1 MNKAKNG
8 SKETKS
14 QINKEKDNNTSNPK
28 TITTTESSTQTEE
41 DFDNINKNYKKAF
54 IIKKK
59 PKLETIILS
68 KYIPIIFLMIISF
81 YLYKKSLKGC
91 ELEESACL
99 EAANIKKFYKYG
111 YKLLLCSSIV
121 GFILL
126 LIFYNLISICVQIP
140 FLVTYAYYFYTFQ
153 GVDLRNHGIYNSI
166 LLTITSFLFFLCYLY
181 LFKLSKFLYKHKIKN
196 FIFLLLSL
204 LFPLFFIYYFYIT
217 VECNKFYR
225 GLNGLEISQNENE
238 NGCYFPKPKFC
249 TIKLFDN
256 IFDLSKIVYI
266 IKKGIPPLPY
276 ISNYFYNKELYCIN
290 RDNSKSV
297 FYEHANRKKRLNKLG
312 LNLTFPDTSIFDFRK
327 HARVGKFHYKV
338 FNRIYDYDKRLKKY
352 NNSLNRKKRA
362 NPEVVVHFNNE
373 TDTGN
378 LTMELRQDKKLIY
391 KRRKLSAKFKVR
403 YDNILFIFIDAVSK
417 NHFRRKFP
425 LTSNLLSKYLVT
437 DINKEKDNINENSNN
452 INAYQFLKY
461 NNFRPSTQVNILPM
475 FYGKSMKSQKGT
487 SLIKYFKEKGY
498 ITGGS
503 ENICHKELFLLEQGK
518 NKDVEFESFD
528 HENFAMFCDPN
539 YNPPNNRV
547 SLFKGLFS
555 MMRRCL
561 YGKDTFD
568 WVFEFGYKFLEK
580 YKNERKFLRLGFID
594 GHEGTMEAVKYLDG
608 SLYKFLDFYIKN
620 YFTNS
625 TAIFIAS
632 DHGENMISIH
642 HLLNS
647 DEFLYERTLGTF
659 FLLLPKIYQKPKN
672 DFLFEKN
679 LEIFEDDDEEEE
691 EEEENDSGF
700 DWNKYK
706 DDDEVSFWKDI
717 SKGKRGYYLD
727 RDYYRINR
735 KESCLFSDFYKK
747 RSELKYNKKKKRD
760 KDKKEKEKENR
771 DEDNK
776 GINLSDYDYDIL
788 GGTKKELKVYQDL
801 KKFNEEYYLN
811 SKTNQMIKDDYSYDM
826 EKIILEDNEFYLPY
840 NKTAIFINQ
849 QRFITPYDI
858 HDTMVYLVSS
868 DYYWK
873 SKKGQT
879 LTEEIDGLKRNCSL
893 YLDDFDNETIN
904 EYCRCI
910 PFS

>member
-8 SKETKS
+8 SKEINNEINS
-14 QINKEKDNNTSNPK
+14 QKDNNPLLK
-28 TITTTESSTQTEE
+28 KKITTTESSTQTE
-41 DFDNINKNYKKAF
+41 DDDSIYKNYKKAY
-54 IIKKK
+54 IIRRKE
-59 PKLETIILS
+59 KLESIILS
-68 KYIPIIFLMIISF
+68 KYIPIIYLMLISF
-81 YLYKKSLKGC
+81 SLYQKSLKGC
-91 ELEESACL
+91 DFDESTCL
-99 EAANIKKFYKYG
+99 EADNIKKFYKHG
-111 YKLLLCSSIV
+111 FKLFQCSLIV

-126 LIFYNLISICVQIP
+126 LIFYNLISIYIQIP
-140 FLVTYAYYFYTFQ
+140 FIATYAYYFYTYQ
-153 GVDLRNHGIYNSI
+153 GVDLKNHGIYNSI
-166 LLTITSFLFFLCYLY
+166 LLTIVSFIIFLCYLY
-181 LFKLSKFLYKHKIKN
+181 FFKLFKFLYKHKIRQ
-196 FIFLLLSL
+196 FFLLLLSL
-204 LFPLFFIYYFYIT
+204 LSPLFIIYYSVIEI
-217 VECNKFYR
+217 ECHNFYR
-225 GLNGLEISQNENE
+225 GLNGLEISQKESENS
-238 NGCYFPKPKFC
+238 CYLPKPNFC

-256 IFDLSKIVYI
+256 IFDLSRIVYL
-266 IKKGIPPLPY
+266 IKKGIPPIPY
-276 ISNYFYNKELYCIN
+276 ISNYLYNKDLYCIN

-297 FYEHANRKKRLNKLG
+297 FYEHANRKKRLNKFG
-312 LNLTFPDTSIFDFRK
+312 FNLSFPDTSIFDFKK
-327 HARVGKFHYKV
+327 HSRVGKFHYKV
-338 FNRIYDYDKRLKKY
+338 FNRIYDYDKRIKKY

-373 TDTGN
+373 TDKGT
-378 LTMELRQDKKLIY
+378 LTMELRQDKRLIY
-391 KRRKLSAKFKVR
+391 KRRKLAAKFKVR

-425 LTSNLLSKYLVT
+425 LTSNLLSKYLMT
-437 DINKEKDNINENSNN
+437 DLNNDNKNIENN
-452 INAYQFLKY
+452 ITAFQFLKY
-461 NNFRPSTQVNILPM
+461 NNFRPSTQVNIIPM
-475 FYGKSMKSQKGT
+475 FYGESMKSQKGT

-503 ENICHKELFLLEQGK
+503 ENICHRELFLLEQDK
-518 NKDVEFESFD
+518 NKKVVFESFD

-568 WVFEFGYKFLEK
+568 WVFDFGYKFLEK

-594 GHEGTMEAVKYLDG
+594 GHEGTMEAIKYLDN
-608 SLYKFLDFYIKN
+608 SLYSFLDFYIKN

-659 FLLLPKIYQKPKN
+659 FLLLPTKYEKPKN

-679 LEIFEDDDEEEE
+679 LEVFEDDDEEEDE
-691 EEEENDSGF
+691 EEEENDGF
-700 DWNKYK
+700 NWNKYS
-706 DDDEVSFWKDI
+706 DNDEFSFWSDLA
-717 SKGKRGYYLD
+717 KGKRGYTLD
-727 RDYYRINR
+727 RDYYRINK
-735 KESCLFSDFYKK
+735 KESCLFEELYKK
-747 RSELKYNKKKKRD
+747 RSDKNNKKKK
-760 KDKKEKEKENR
+760 K
-771 DEDNK
+771 EDNK
-776 GINLSDYDYDIL
+776 KEANEENKNNDYSYDLI
-788 GGTKKELKVYQDL
+788 GGNKKGLKVYQDL
-801 KKFNEEYYLN
+801 QKFREKYYLN
-811 SKTNQMIKDDYSYDM
+811 NHKNNLIKEDYSYDI
-826 EKIILEDNEFYLPY
+826 EKIVIDDKEFYFPY

-879 LTEEIDGLKRNCSL
+879 LTDEIDGLKRNCSL

>member
-8 SKETKS
+8 SKEINNEINS
-14 QINKEKDNNTSNPK
+14 QKDNNPLLK
-28 TITTTESSTQTEE
+28 KKITTTESSTQTE
-41 DFDNINKNYKKAF
+41 DDDSIFKNYKKAY
-54 IIKKK
+54 IIRRKE
-59 PKLETIILS
+59 KLESIILS
-68 KYIPIIFLMIISF
+68 KYIPIIYLMLISF
-81 YLYKKSLKGC
+81 SLYQKSLKGC
-91 ELEESACL
+91 DFDESTCL
-99 EAANIKKFYKYG
+99 EADNIKKFYKHG
-111 YKLLLCSSIV
+111 FKLFQCSLIV

-126 LIFYNLISICVQIP
+126 LIFYNLISIFIQIP
-140 FLVTYAYYFYTFQ
+140 FIATYAYYFYTYQ
-153 GVDLRNHGIYNSI
+153 GVDLKNHGIYNSI
-166 LLTITSFLFFLCYLY
+166 LLTIVSFIIFLCYLY
-181 LFKLSKFLYKHKIKN
+181 FFKLFKFLYKHKIKQ
-196 FIFLLLSL
+196 FFLLLLSL
-204 LFPLFFIYYFYIT
+204 LSPLFIIYYSVIEI
-217 VECNKFYR
+217 ECHNFYR
-225 GLNGLEISQNENE
+225 GLNGLEISQKESENS
-238 NGCYFPKPKFC
+238 CYLPKPNFC

-256 IFDLSKIVYI
+256 IFDLSRIVYL
-266 IKKGIPPLPY
+266 IKKGIPPIPY
-276 ISNYFYNKELYCIN
+276 ISNYLYNKDLYCIN
-290 RDNSKSV
+290 RDNSKTV
-297 FYEHANRKKRLNKLG
+297 FYEHANRKKRLNKFG
-312 LNLTFPDTSIFDFRK
+312 FNLSFPDTSIFDFKK
-327 HARVGKFHYKV
+327 HSRVGKFHYKV
-338 FNRIYDYDKRLKKY
+338 FNRIYDYDKRIKKY

-373 TDTGN
+373 TDKGT
-378 LTMELRQDKKLIY
+378 LTMELRQDKRLIY
-391 KRRKLSAKFKVR
+391 KRRKLAAKFKVR

-425 LTSNLLSKYLVT
+425 LTSNLLSKYLMT
-437 DINKEKDNINENSNN
+437 DLTNDNKNIENN
-452 INAYQFLKY
+452 ITAFQFLTY
-461 NNFRPSTQVNILPM
+461 NNFRPSTQVNIIPM
-475 FYGKSMKSQKGT
+475 FYGESMKSQKGT

-503 ENICHKELFLLEQGK
+503 ENICHRELFLLEQDK
-518 NKDVEFESFD
+518 NKKVVFESFD

-568 WVFEFGYKFLEK
+568 WVFDFGYKFLEK

-594 GHEGTMEAVKYLDG
+594 GHEGTMEAIKYLDN
-608 SLYKFLDFYIKN
+608 SLYSFLDFYIKN

-659 FLLLPKIYQKPKN
+659 FLLLPTKYEKPKN

-679 LEIFEDDDEEEE
+679 LEVFEDDDDEEEDE
-691 EEEENDSGF
+691 DEEENEGF
-700 DWNKYK
+700 NWNKYS
-706 DDDEVSFWKDI
+706 DNDEFSFWSDLA
-717 SKGKRGYYLD
+717 KGKRGYTLD
-727 RDYYRINR
+727 RDYYRINK
-735 KESCLFSDFYKK
+735 KESCLFEELYKK
-747 RSELKYNKKKKRD
+747 RSDKNNKKKK
-760 KDKKEKEKENR
+760 K
-771 DEDNK
+771 EDNK
-776 GINLSDYDYDIL
+776 KQVNEENKNNDYSYDII
-788 GGTKKELKVYQDL
+788 GGNKKGLKVYQDL
-801 KKFNEEYYLN
+801 QKFREKYYLN
-811 SKTNQMIKDDYSYDM
+811 NHKNNLIKEDYSYDI
-826 EKIILEDNEFYLPY
+826 EKIVIDDKEFYFPY

-879 LTEEIDGLKRNCSL
+879 LTDEIDGLKRNCSL

>member
-8 SKETKS
+8 SKELNNEINS
-14 QINKEKDNNTSNPK
+14 QKENNPLLK
-28 TITTTESSTQTEE
+28 KKITTTESSTQTE
-41 DFDNINKNYKKAF
+41 DDDSIFKNYKKAY
-54 IIKKK
+54 IIRRKE
-59 PKLETIILS
+59 KLESIILS
-68 KYIPIIFLMIISF
+68 KYIPIIYLMLISF
-81 YLYKKSLKGC
+81 SLYQKSLKGC
-91 ELEESACL
+91 DFDESTCL
-99 EAANIKKFYKYG
+99 EADNIKKFYKHG
-111 YKLLLCSSIV
+111 FKLFQCSLIV

-126 LIFYNLISICVQIP
+126 LIFYNLISIFIQIP
-140 FLVTYAYYFYTFQ
+140 FIATYAYYFYTYQ
-153 GVDLRNHGIYNSI
+153 GVDLKNHGIYNSI
-166 LLTITSFLFFLCYLY
+166 LLTIVSFIIFLCYLY
-181 LFKLSKFLYKHKIKN
+181 FFKLFKFLYKHKIRQ
-196 FIFLLLSL
+196 FFLLLLSL
-204 LFPLFFIYYFYIT
+204 LSPLFIIYYSVIEI
-217 VECNKFYR
+217 ECHNFYR
-225 GLNGLEISQNENE
+225 GLNGLEISQKESENS
-238 NGCYFPKPKFC
+238 CYLPKPNFC

-256 IFDLSKIVYI
+256 IFDLSRIVYL
-266 IKKGIPPLPY
+266 IKKGIPPIPY
-276 ISNYFYNKELYCIN
+276 ISNYLYNKDLYCIN

-297 FYEHANRKKRLNKLG
+297 FYEHANRKKRLNKFG
-312 LNLTFPDTSIFDFRK
+312 FNLSFPDTSIFDFKK
-327 HARVGKFHYKV
+327 HSRVGKFHYKV
-338 FNRIYDYDKRLKKY
+338 FNRIYDYDKRIKKY

-373 TDTGN
+373 TDKGT
-378 LTMELRQDKKLIY
+378 LTMELRQDKRLIY
-391 KRRKLSAKFKVR
+391 KRRKLAAKFKVR

-425 LTSNLLSKYLVT
+425 LTSNLLSKYLMT
-437 DINKEKDNINENSNN
+437 DLNNDNKNIENN
-452 INAYQFLKY
+452 ITAFQFLKY
-461 NNFRPSTQVNILPM
+461 NNFRPSTQVNIIPM
-475 FYGKSMKSQKGT
+475 FYGESMKSQKGT

-503 ENICHKELFLLEQGK
+503 ENICHRELFLLEQDK
-518 NKDVEFESFD
+518 NKKVVFESFD

-568 WVFEFGYKFLEK
+568 WVFDFGYKFLEK

-594 GHEGTMEAVKYLDG
+594 GHEGTMEAIKYLDN
-608 SLYKFLDFYIKN
+608 SLYSFLDFYIKN

-659 FLLLPKIYQKPKN
+659 FLLLPTKYEKPKN

-679 LEIFEDDDEEEE
+679 LEVFEDDDDEEEDE
-691 EEEENDSGF
+691 DEEENDGF
-700 DWNKYK
+700 NWNKYS
-706 DDDEVSFWKDI
+706 DNDEFSFWSDLA
-717 SKGKRGYYLD
+717 KGKRGYTLD
-727 RDYYRINR
+727 RDYYRINK
-735 KESCLFSDFYKK
+735 KESCLFEELYKK
-747 RSELKYNKKKKRD
+747 RSDKNNKKKK
-760 KDKKEKEKENR
+760 K
-771 DEDNK
+771 EDNK
-776 GINLSDYDYDIL
+776 KEVNEENKNNDYSYDII
-788 GGTKKELKVYQDL
+788 GGNKKGLKVYQDL
-801 KKFNEEYYLN
+801 QKFREKYYLN
-811 SKTNQMIKDDYSYDM
+811 NHKNNLIKEDYSYDI
-826 EKIILEDNEFYLPY
+826 EKIVIDDKEFYFPY

-879 LTEEIDGLKRNCSL
+879 LTDEIDGLKRNCSL

>member
-8 SKETKS
+8 SKELNNEINS
-14 QINKEKDNNTSNPK
+14 QKDNNPFLK
-28 TITTTESSTQTEE
+28 KKITTTESSTQTE
-41 DFDNINKNYKKAF
+41 DDDSIYKNYKKAY
-54 IIKKK
+54 IIRRKE
-59 PKLETIILS
+59 KLESIILS
-68 KYIPIIFLMIISF
+68 KYIPIISLMLISF
-81 YLYKKSLKGC
+81 SLYQKSLKGC
-91 ELEESACL
+91 NFDESTCL
-99 EAANIKKFYKYG
+99 EADNIKKFYKHG
-111 YKLLLCSSIV
+111 FKLFQCSLIV

-126 LIFYNLISICVQIP
+126 LIFYNLISIYIQIP
-140 FLVTYAYYFYTFQ
+140 FIATYAYYFYTYQ
-153 GVDLRNHGIYNSI
+153 GVDLKNHGIYNSI
-166 LLTITSFLFFLCYLY
+166 LLTIVSFIIFLCYLY
-181 LFKLSKFLYKHKIKN
+181 FFKLFKFLYKHKIRQ
-196 FIFLLLSL
+196 FFLLLLSL
-204 LFPLFFIYYFYIT
+204 LSPLFIIYYSVIEI
-217 VECNKFYR
+217 ECHNFYR
-225 GLNGLEISQNENE
+225 GLNGLEISQKESENS
-238 NGCYFPKPKFC
+238 CYLPKPNFC

-256 IFDLSKIVYI
+256 IFDLSRIVYL
-266 IKKGIPPLPY
+266 IKKGIPPIPY
-276 ISNYFYNKELYCIN
+276 ISNYLYNKDLYCIN

-297 FYEHANRKKRLNKLG
+297 FYEHANRKKRLNKFG
-312 LNLTFPDTSIFDFRK
+312 FNLSFPDTSIFDFKK
-327 HARVGKFHYKV
+327 HSRVGKFHYKV
-338 FNRIYDYDKRLKKY
+338 FNRIYDYDKRIKKY

-373 TDTGN
+373 TDKGT
-378 LTMELRQDKKLIY
+378 LTMELRQDKRLIY
-391 KRRKLSAKFKVR
+391 KRRKLAAKFKVR

-425 LTSNLLSKYLVT
+425 LTSNLLSKYLMT
-437 DINKEKDNINENSNN
+437 DLNNDNKNIENN
-452 INAYQFLKY
+452 ITAFQFLKY
-461 NNFRPSTQVNILPM
+461 NNFRPSTQVNIIPM
-475 FYGKSMKSQKGT
+475 FYGESMKSQKGT

-503 ENICHKELFLLEQGK
+503 ENICHRELFLLEQDK
-518 NKDVEFESFD
+518 NKKVVFESFD
-528 HENFAMFCDPN
+528 LENFAMFCDPN

-568 WVFEFGYKFLEK
+568 WVFDFGYKFLEK

-594 GHEGTMEAVKYLDG
+594 GHEGTMEAIKYLDN
-608 SLYKFLDFYIKN
+608 SLYSFLDFYIKN

-659 FLLLPKIYQKPKN
+659 FLLLPTKYEKPKN

-679 LEIFEDDDEEEE
+679 LEVFEDDDDEEEDE
-691 EEEENDSGF
+691 EEEENAGF
-700 DWNKYK
+700 NWNKYS
-706 DDDEVSFWKDI
+706 DNDEFSFWSDLA
-717 SKGKRGYYLD
+717 KGKRGYTLD
-727 RDYYRINR
+727 RDYYRINK
-735 KESCLFSDFYKK
+735 KESCLFEELYKK
-747 RSELKYNKKKKRD
+747 RSDKNNKKKK
-760 KDKKEKEKENR
+760 K
-771 DEDNK
+771 EDNK
-776 GINLSDYDYDIL
+776 KEVNEENKSNDYSYDII
-788 GGTKKELKVYQDL
+788 GGNKKGLKVYQDL
-801 KKFNEEYYLN
+801 QQFREKYYLN
-811 SKTNQMIKDDYSYDM
+811 NHKNNLIKEDYSYDI
-826 EKIILEDNEFYLPY
+826 EKIVIDDKEFYFPY

-879 LTEEIDGLKRNCSL
+879 LTDEIDGLKRNCSL

>member
-8 SKETKS
+8 SKEINNEINS
-14 QINKEKDNNTSNPK
+14 QKDNNPLLK
-28 TITTTESSTQTEE
+28 KKITTTESSTQTE
-41 DFDNINKNYKKAF
+41 DDDSIYKNYKKAY
-54 IIKKK
+54 IIRRKE
-59 PKLETIILS
+59 KLESIILS
-68 KYIPIIFLMIISF
+68 KYIPIIYLMLISF
-81 YLYKKSLKGC
+81 SLYQKSLKGC
-91 ELEESACL
+91 DFDESTCL
-99 EAANIKKFYKYG
+99 EADNIKKFYKHG
-111 YKLLLCSSIV
+111 FKLFQCSLIV

-126 LIFYNLISICVQIP
+126 LIFYNLISIYIQIP
-140 FLVTYAYYFYTFQ
+140 FIATYAYYFYTYQ
-153 GVDLRNHGIYNSI
+153 GVDLKNHGIYNSI
-166 LLTITSFLFFLCYLY
+166 LLTIVSFIIFLCYLY
-181 LFKLSKFLYKHKIKN
+181 FFKLFKFLYKHKIRQ
-196 FIFLLLSL
+196 FFLLLLSL
-204 LFPLFFIYYFYIT
+204 LSPLFIIYYSVIEI
-217 VECNKFYR
+217 ECHNFYR
-225 GLNGLEISQNENE
+225 GLNGLEISQKESENS
-238 NGCYFPKPKFC
+238 CYLPKPNFC

-256 IFDLSKIVYI
+256 IFDLSRIVYL
-266 IKKGIPPLPY
+266 IKKGIPPIPY
-276 ISNYFYNKELYCIN
+276 ISNYLYNKDLYCIN
-290 RDNSKSV
+290 RDNSKTV
-297 FYEHANRKKRLNKLG
+297 FYEHANRKKRLNKFG
-312 LNLTFPDTSIFDFRK
+312 FNLSFPDTSIFDFKK
-327 HARVGKFHYKV
+327 HSRVGKFHYKV
-338 FNRIYDYDKRLKKY
+338 FNRIYDYDKRIKKY

-373 TDTGN
+373 TDKGT
-378 LTMELRQDKKLIY
+378 LTMELRQDKRLIY
-391 KRRKLSAKFKVR
+391 KRRKLAAKFKVR

-425 LTSNLLSKYLVT
+425 LTSNLLSKYLMT
-437 DINKEKDNINENSNN
+437 DLNNDNKNIENN
-452 INAYQFLKY
+452 ITAFQFLKY
-461 NNFRPSTQVNILPM
+461 NNFRPSTQVNIIPM
-475 FYGKSMKSQKGT
+475 FYGESMKSQKGT

-503 ENICHKELFLLEQGK
+503 ENICHRELFLLEQDK
-518 NKDVEFESFD
+518 NKKVVFESFD

-568 WVFEFGYKFLEK
+568 WVFDFGYKFLEK

-594 GHEGTMEAVKYLDG
+594 GHEGTMEAIKYLDN
-608 SLYKFLDFYIKN
+608 SLYSFLDFYIKN

-659 FLLLPKIYQKPKN
+659 FLLLPTKYEKPKN

-679 LEIFEDDDEEEE
+679 LEVFEDDDDEEEDE
-691 EEEENDSGF
+691 EEEENDGF
-700 DWNKYK
+700 NWNKYS
-706 DDDEVSFWKDI
+706 DNDEFSFWSDLA
-717 SKGKRGYYLD
+717 KGKRGYTLD
-727 RDYYRINR
+727 RDYYRINK
-735 KESCLFSDFYKK
+735 KESCLFEELYKK
-747 RSELKYNKKKKRD
+747 RSDKNNKKKK
-760 KDKKEKEKENR
+760 K
-771 DEDNK
+771 EDNK
-776 GINLSDYDYDIL
+776 KEVNEENKNNDYSYDII
-788 GGTKKELKVYQDL
+788 GGNKKGLKVYQDL
-801 KKFNEEYYLN
+801 QKFREKYYLN
-811 SKTNQMIKDDYSYDM
+811 NHKNNLIKEDYSYDI
-826 EKIILEDNEFYLPY
+826 EKIVIDDKEFYFPY

-879 LTEEIDGLKRNCSL
+879 LTDEIDGLKRNCSL

>member
-8 SKETKS
+8 SKE
-14 QINKEKDNNTSNPK
+14 INNEINYQKDNNPLLK
-28 TITTTESSTQTEE
+28 KKITTTESSTQTE
-41 DFDNINKNYKKAF
+41 DDDSIFKNYKKAY
-54 IIKKK
+54 IIRRKE
-59 PKLETIILS
+59 KLESIILS
-68 KYIPIIFLMIISF
+68 KYIPIIYLMLISF
-81 YLYKKSLKGC
+81 SLYQKSLKGC
-91 ELEESACL
+91 DFDESTCL
-99 EAANIKKFYKYG
+99 EADNIKKFYKHG
-111 YKLLLCSSIV
+111 FKLFQCSLIV

-126 LIFYNLISICVQIP
+126 LIFYNLISIFIQIP
-140 FLVTYAYYFYTFQ
+140 FIATYAYYFYTYQ
-153 GVDLRNHGIYNSI
+153 GVDLKNHGIYNSI
-166 LLTITSFLFFLCYLY
+166 LLTVVSFIVFLCYLY
-181 LFKLSKFLYKHKIKN
+181 FFKLFKFLYKHKIKQ
-196 FIFLLLSL
+196 FFLLLLSL
-204 LFPLFFIYYFYIT
+204 LSPLFIIYYSVIEI
-217 VECNKFYR
+217 ECHNFYR
-225 GLNGLEISQNENE
+225 GLNGLEISQKESENS
-238 NGCYFPKPKFC
+238 CYLPKPNFC

-256 IFDLSKIVYI
+256 IFDLSRIVYL
-266 IKKGIPPLPY
+266 IKKGIPPIPY
-276 ISNYFYNKELYCIN
+276 ISNYLYNKDLYCIN
-290 RDNSKSV
+290 RDNSKTV
-297 FYEHANRKKRLNKLG
+297 FYEHANRKKRLNKFG
-312 LNLTFPDTSIFDFRK
+312 FNLSFPDTSIFDFKK
-327 HARVGKFHYKV
+327 HSRVGKFHYKV
-338 FNRIYDYDKRLKKY
+338 FNRIYDYDKRIKKY

-373 TDTGN
+373 TDKGT
-378 LTMELRQDKKLIY
+378 LTMELRQDKRLIY
-391 KRRKLSAKFKVR
+391 KRRKLAAKFKVR

-425 LTSNLLSKYLVT
+425 LTSNLLSKYLMT
-437 DINKEKDNINENSNN
+437 DLNNDNKNIENN
-452 INAYQFLKY
+452 ITAFQFLKY
-461 NNFRPSTQVNILPM
+461 NNFRPSTQVNIIPM
-475 FYGKSMKSQKGT
+475 FYGESMKSQKGT

-503 ENICHKELFLLEQGK
+503 ENICHRELFLLEADK
-518 NKDVEFESFD
+518 NKKVVFESFD

-568 WVFEFGYKFLEK
+568 WVFDFGYKFLEK

-594 GHEGTMEAVKYLDG
+594 GHEGTMEAIKYLDN
-608 SLYKFLDFYIKN
+608 SLYSFLDFYIKN

-659 FLLLPKIYQKPKN
+659 FLLLPTKYEKPKN

-679 LEIFEDDDEEEE
+679 LEVFEDDDDEEEDE
-691 EEEENDSGF
+691 DEEENDGF
-700 DWNKYK
+700 NWNKYS
-706 DDDEVSFWKDI
+706 DNDEFSFWSDLA
-717 SKGKRGYYLD
+717 KGKRGYTLD
-727 RDYYRINR
+727 RDYYRINK
-735 KESCLFSDFYKK
+735 KESCLFEELYKK
-747 RSELKYNKKKKRD
+747 RSDKNNKKKK
-760 KDKKEKEKENR
+760 K
-771 DEDNK
+771 EDNK
-776 GINLSDYDYDIL
+776 KEANEENKNNDYSYDLI
-788 GGTKKELKVYQDL
+788 GGNKKGLKVYQDL
-801 KKFNEEYYLN
+801 QKFREKYYLN
-811 SKTNQMIKDDYSYDM
+811 NHKNNLIKEDYSYDI
-826 EKIILEDNEFYLPY
+826 EKIVIDDKEFYFPY

-879 LTEEIDGLKRNCSL
+879 LTDEIDGLKRNCSL

>member
-8 SKETKS
+8 SKE
-14 QINKEKDNNTSNPK
+14 INNEINYQKDNNPLLK
-28 TITTTESSTQTEE
+28 KKITTTESSTQTE
-41 DFDNINKNYKKAF
+41 DDDSIYKSYKKAY
-54 IIKKK
+54 IIRRKE
-59 PKLETIILS
+59 KLESIILS
-68 KYIPIIFLMIISF
+68 KYIPIIYLMLISVS
-81 YLYKKSLKGC
+81 LYQKSLKGC
-91 ELEESACL
+91 DFDESTCL
-99 EAANIKKFYKYG
+99 EADNIKKFYKHG
-111 YKLLLCSSIV
+111 FKLFQCSLIV

-126 LIFYNLISICVQIP
+126 LIFYNLISIFIQIP
-140 FLVTYAYYFYTFQ
+140 FIATYAYYFYTYQ
-153 GVDLRNHGIYNSI
+153 GVDLKNHGIYNSI
-166 LLTITSFLFFLCYLY
+166 LLTIVSFIIFLCYLY
-181 LFKLSKFLYKHKIKN
+181 FFKLFKFLYKHKIKQ
-196 FIFLLLSL
+196 FFLLLLSL
-204 LFPLFFIYYFYIT
+204 LSPLFIIYYSVIEI
-217 VECNKFYR
+217 ECHNFYR
-225 GLNGLEISQNENE
+225 GLNGLEISQKESENS
-238 NGCYFPKPKFC
+238 CYLPKPNFC

-256 IFDLSKIVYI
+256 IFDLSRIVYL
-266 IKKGIPPLPY
+266 IKKGIPPIPY
-276 ISNYFYNKELYCIN
+276 ISNYLYNKDLYCIN

-297 FYEHANRKKRLNKLG
+297 FYEHANRKKRLNKFG
-312 LNLTFPDTSIFDFRK
+312 FNLSFPDTSIFDFKK
-327 HARVGKFHYKV
+327 HSRVGKFHYKV
-338 FNRIYDYDKRLKKY
+338 FNRIYDYDKRIKKY

-373 TDTGN
+373 TDKGT
-378 LTMELRQDKKLIY
+378 LTMELRQDKRLIY
-391 KRRKLSAKFKVR
+391 KRRKLAAKFKVR

-425 LTSNLLSKYLVT
+425 LTSNLLSKYLMT
-437 DINKEKDNINENSNN
+437 ELNNDNKNIENN
-452 INAYQFLKY
+452 ITAFQFLKY
-461 NNFRPSTQVNILPM
+461 NNFRPSTQVNIIPM
-475 FYGKSMKSQKGT
+475 FYGESMKSQKGT

-503 ENICHKELFLLEQGK
+503 ENICHRELFLLEQDK
-518 NKDVEFESFD
+518 NKKVVFESFD

-568 WVFEFGYKFLEK
+568 WVFDFGYKFLEK

-594 GHEGTMEAVKYLDG
+594 GHEGTMEAIKYLDN
-608 SLYKFLDFYIKN
+608 SLYSFLDFYIKN

-659 FLLLPKIYQKPKN
+659 FLLLPTKYEKPKN

-679 LEIFEDDDEEEE
+679 LEVFEDDDDEEEDE
-691 EEEENDSGF
+691 DEEENEGF
-700 DWNKYK
+700 NWNKYS
-706 DDDEVSFWKDI
+706 DNDEFSFWSDLA
-717 SKGKRGYYLD
+717 KGKRGYTLD
-727 RDYYRINR
+727 RDYYRINK
-735 KESCLFSDFYKK
+735 KESCLFEELYKK
-747 RSELKYNKKKKRD
+747 RSDKNNKKKK
-760 KDKKEKEKENR
+760 K
-771 DEDNK
+771 EDNK
-776 GINLSDYDYDIL
+776 KEVNEKNKNNDYSYDII
-788 GGTKKELKVYQDL
+788 GGNKKGLKVYQDL
-801 KKFNEEYYLN
+801 QKFREKYYLN
-811 SKTNQMIKDDYSYDM
+811 NHKNNLIKEDYSYDI
-826 EKIILEDNEFYLPY
+826 EKIVIDDKEFYFPY

-879 LTEEIDGLKRNCSL
+879 LTDEIDGLKRNCSL

>member
-8 SKETKS
+8 SKEINNEINS
-14 QINKEKDNNTSNPK
+14 QKDNNQLLK
-28 TITTTESSTQTEE
+28 KKITTIESSTQTE
-41 DFDNINKNYKKAF
+41 DDDSIYKNYKKAY
-54 IIKKK
+54 IIRRKE
-59 PKLETIILS
+59 KLESIILS
-68 KYIPIIFLMIISF
+68 KYIPIIYLMLISF
-81 YLYKKSLKGC
+81 SLYQKSLKGC
-91 ELEESACL
+91 DFDESTCL
-99 EAANIKKFYKYG
+99 EADNIKKFYKHG
-111 YKLLLCSSIV
+111 FKLFQCSLIV

-126 LIFYNLISICVQIP
+126 LIFYNLISIFIQIP
-140 FLVTYAYYFYTFQ
+140 FIATYAYYFYTYQ
-153 GVDLRNHGIYNSI
+153 GVDLKNHGIYNSI
-166 LLTITSFLFFLCYLY
+166 LLTIVSFIIFLCYLY
-181 LFKLSKFLYKHKIKN
+181 FFKLFKFLYKHKIRQ
-196 FIFLLLSL
+196 FFLLLLSL
-204 LFPLFFIYYFYIT
+204 LSPLFIIYYSVIEI
-217 VECNKFYR
+217 ECHNFYR
-225 GLNGLEISQNENE
+225 GLNGLEISQKESENS
-238 NGCYFPKPKFC
+238 CYLPKPNFC

-256 IFDLSKIVYI
+256 IFDLSRIVYL
-266 IKKGIPPLPY
+266 IKKGIPPIPY
-276 ISNYFYNKELYCIN
+276 ISNYLYNKDLYCIN
-290 RDNSKSV
+290 RDNSKTV
-297 FYEHANRKKRLNKLG
+297 FYEHANRKKRLNKFG
-312 LNLTFPDTSIFDFRK
+312 FNLSFPDTSIFDFKK
-327 HARVGKFHYKV
+327 HSRVGKFHYKV
-338 FNRIYDYDKRLKKY
+338 FNRIYDYDKRIKKY
-352 NNSLNRKKRA
+352 NNTLNRKKRA

-373 TDTGN
+373 TDKGT
-378 LTMELRQDKKLIY
+378 LTMELRQDKRLIY
-391 KRRKLSAKFKVR
+391 KRRKLAAKFKVR

-425 LTSNLLSKYLVT
+425 LTSNLLSKYLMT
-437 DINKEKDNINENSNN
+437 DLNNDNKNIENN
-452 INAYQFLKY
+452 ITAFQFLKY
-461 NNFRPSTQVNILPM
+461 NNFRPSTQVNIIPM
-475 FYGKSMKSQKGT
+475 FYGESMKSQKGT

-503 ENICHKELFLLEQGK
+503 ENICHRELFLLEQDK
-518 NKDVEFESFD
+518 NKKVVFESFD

-568 WVFEFGYKFLEK
+568 WVFDFGYKFLEK

-594 GHEGTMEAVKYLDG
+594 GHEGTMEAIKYLDN
-608 SLYKFLDFYIKN
+608 SLYSFLDFYIKN

-659 FLLLPKIYQKPKN
+659 FLLLPTKYEKPKN

-679 LEIFEDDDEEEE
+679 LEVFEDDDDEEEDE
-691 EEEENDSGF
+691 EEEENDGF
-700 DWNKYK
+700 NWNKYS
-706 DDDEVSFWKDI
+706 DNDEFSFWSDLA
-717 SKGKRGYYLD
+717 KGKRGYTLD
-727 RDYYRINR
+727 RDYYRINK
-735 KESCLFSDFYKK
+735 KESCLFEELYKK
-747 RSELKYNKKKKRD
+747 RSDKNNKNKKK
-760 KDKKEKEKENR
+760 
-771 DEDNK
+771 EDNK
-776 GINLSDYDYDIL
+776 KEINEENKNNDYSYDII
-788 GGTKKELKVYQDL
+788 GGNKKGLKVYQDL
-801 KKFNEEYYLN
+801 QKFREKYYLN
-811 SKTNQMIKDDYSYDM
+811 NHKNNLIKEDYSYDI
-826 EKIILEDNEFYLPY
+826 EKIVIDDKEFYFPY

-879 LTEEIDGLKRNCSL
+879 LTDEIDGLKRNCSL

>member
-8 SKETKS
+8 SKEINNEINS
-14 QINKEKDNNTSNPK
+14 QKDNNPLLK
-28 TITTTESSTQTEE
+28 KKITTTESSTQTE
-41 DFDNINKNYKKAF
+41 DDDSIYKNYKKAY
-54 IIKKK
+54 IIRRKE
-59 PKLETIILS
+59 KLESIILS
-68 KYIPIIFLMIISF
+68 KYIPIIYLMLISF
-81 YLYKKSLKGC
+81 SLYQKSLKGC
-91 ELEESACL
+91 DFDESTCL
-99 EAANIKKFYKYG
+99 EADNIKKFYKHG
-111 YKLLLCSSIV
+111 FKLFQCSLIV

-126 LIFYNLISICVQIP
+126 LIFYNLISIYIQIP
-140 FLVTYAYYFYTFQ
+140 FIATYAYYFYTYQ
-153 GVDLRNHGIYNSI
+153 GVDLKNHGIYNSI
-166 LLTITSFLFFLCYLY
+166 LLTIVSFIIFLCYLY
-181 LFKLSKFLYKHKIKN
+181 FFKLFKFLYKHKIRQ
-196 FIFLLLSL
+196 FFLLLLSL
-204 LFPLFFIYYFYIT
+204 LSPLFIIYYSVIEI
-217 VECNKFYR
+217 ECHNFYR
-225 GLNGLEISQNENE
+225 GLNGLEISQKESENS
-238 NGCYFPKPKFC
+238 CYLPKPNFC

-256 IFDLSKIVYI
+256 IFDLSRIVYL
-266 IKKGIPPLPY
+266 IKKGIPPIPY
-276 ISNYFYNKELYCIN
+276 ISNYLYNKDLYCIN

-297 FYEHANRKKRLNKLG
+297 FYEHANRKKRLNKFG
-312 LNLTFPDTSIFDFRK
+312 FNISFPDTSIFDFKK
-327 HARVGKFHYKV
+327 HSRVGKFHYKV
-338 FNRIYDYDKRLKKY
+338 FNRIYDYDKRIKKY

-373 TDTGN
+373 TDKGT
-378 LTMELRQDKKLIY
+378 LTMELRQDKRLIY
-391 KRRKLSAKFKVR
+391 KRRKLAAKFKVR

-425 LTSNLLSKYLVT
+425 LTSNLLSKYLMT
-437 DINKEKDNINENSNN
+437 DLNNDNKNIENN
-452 INAYQFLKY
+452 ITAFQFLKY
-461 NNFRPSTQVNILPM
+461 NNFRPSTQVNIIPM
-475 FYGKSMKSQKGT
+475 FYGESMKSQKGT

-503 ENICHKELFLLEQGK
+503 ENICHRELFLLEQDK
-518 NKDVEFESFD
+518 NKKVVFESFD

-568 WVFEFGYKFLEK
+568 WVFDFGYKFLEK

-594 GHEGTMEAVKYLDG
+594 GHEGTMEAIKYLDN
-608 SLYKFLDFYIKN
+608 SLYSFLDFYIKN

-659 FLLLPKIYQKPKN
+659 FLLLPTKYEKPKN

-679 LEIFEDDDEEEE
+679 LEVFEDDDDEEEDE
-691 EEEENDSGF
+691 DEEENDGF
-700 DWNKYK
+700 NWNKYS
-706 DDDEVSFWKDI
+706 DNDEFSFWSDLA
-717 SKGKRGYYLD
+717 KGKRGYTLD
-727 RDYYRINR
+727 RDYYRINK
-735 KESCLFSDFYKK
+735 KESCLFEELYKK
-747 RSELKYNKKKKRD
+747 RSDKNNKKKK
-760 KDKKEKEKENR
+760 K
-771 DEDNK
+771 EDNK
-776 GINLSDYDYDIL
+776 KEVNEENKNNDYSYDII
-788 GGTKKELKVYQDL
+788 GGNKKGLKVYQDL
-801 KKFNEEYYLN
+801 QKFREKYYLN
-811 SKTNQMIKDDYSYDM
+811 NHKNNLIKEDYSYDI
-826 EKIILEDNEFYLPY
+826 EKIVIDDKEFYFPY

-879 LTEEIDGLKRNCSL
+879 LTDEIDGLKRNCSL

>member
-8 SKETKS
+8 SKELNNEINS
-14 QINKEKDNNTSNPK
+14 QKDNNPLLK
-28 TITTTESSTQTEE
+28 KKITTTESSTQTE
-41 DFDNINKNYKKAF
+41 DDDSIYKNYKKAY
-54 IIKKK
+54 IIRRKE
-59 PKLETIILS
+59 KLESIILS
-68 KYIPIIFLMIISF
+68 KYIPIIYLMLISF
-81 YLYKKSLKGC
+81 SLYQKSLKGC
-91 ELEESACL
+91 DFDESTCL
-99 EAANIKKFYKYG
+99 EADNIKKFYKHG
-111 YKLLLCSSIV
+111 FKLFQCSLIV

-126 LIFYNLISICVQIP
+126 LIFYNLISIFIQIP
-140 FLVTYAYYFYTFQ
+140 FIATYAYYFYTYQ
-153 GVDLRNHGIYNSI
+153 GVDLKNHGIYNSI
-166 LLTITSFLFFLCYLY
+166 LLTIVSFIIFLCYLY
-181 LFKLSKFLYKHKIKN
+181 FFKLFKFLYKHKIRQ
-196 FIFLLLSL
+196 FFVLLLSL
-204 LFPLFFIYYFYIT
+204 LSPLFIIYYSVIEI
-217 VECNKFYR
+217 ECHNFYR
-225 GLNGLEISQNENE
+225 GLNGLEISQKESENS
-238 NGCYFPKPKFC
+238 CYLPKPNFC

-256 IFDLSKIVYI
+256 IFDLSRIVYL
-266 IKKGIPPLPY
+266 IKKGIPPIPY
-276 ISNYFYNKELYCIN
+276 ISNYLYNKDLYCIN

-297 FYEHANRKKRLNKLG
+297 FYEHANRKKRLNKFG
-312 LNLTFPDTSIFDFRK
+312 FNLSFPDTSIFDFKK
-327 HARVGKFHYKV
+327 HSRVGKFHYKV
-338 FNRIYDYDKRLKKY
+338 FNRIYDYDKRIKKY

-373 TDTGN
+373 TDKGT
-378 LTMELRQDKKLIY
+378 LTMELRQDKRLIY
-391 KRRKLSAKFKVR
+391 KRRKLAAKFKVR

-425 LTSNLLSKYLVT
+425 LTSNLLSKYLMT
-437 DINKEKDNINENSNN
+437 DLNNDNKNIENN
-452 INAYQFLKY
+452 ITAFQFLKY
-461 NNFRPSTQVNILPM
+461 NNFRPSTQVNIIPM
-475 FYGKSMKSQKGT
+475 FYGESMKSQKGT

-503 ENICHKELFLLEQGK
+503 ENICHRELFLLEQDK
-518 NKDVEFESFD
+518 NKKVVFESFD

-568 WVFEFGYKFLEK
+568 WVFDFGYKFLEK

-594 GHEGTMEAVKYLDG
+594 GHEGTMEAIKYLDN
-608 SLYKFLDFYIKN
+608 SLYSFLDFYIKN

-659 FLLLPKIYQKPKN
+659 FLLLPTKYEKPKN

-679 LEIFEDDDEEEE
+679 LEVFEDDDDEEEDE
-691 EEEENDSGF
+691 EEEENDGF
-700 DWNKYK
+700 NWNKYS
-706 DDDEVSFWKDI
+706 DNDEFSFWSDLA
-717 SKGKRGYYLD
+717 KGKRGYTLD
-727 RDYYRINR
+727 RDYYRINK
-735 KESCLFSDFYKK
+735 KESCLFEELYKK
-747 RSELKYNKKKKRD
+747 RSDKNNKKKK
-760 KDKKEKEKENR
+760 K
-771 DEDNK
+771 EDNK
-776 GINLSDYDYDIL
+776 KEANEENKNNDYSYDII
-788 GGTKKELKVYQDL
+788 GGNKKGLKVYQDL
-801 KKFNEEYYLN
+801 QKFREKYYLN
-811 SKTNQMIKDDYSYDM
+811 NHKNNLIKEDYSYDI
-826 EKIILEDNEFYLPY
+826 EKIVIDDKEFYFPY

-879 LTEEIDGLKRNCSL
+879 LTDEIDGLKRNCSL

>member
-8 SKETKS
+8 SKEINNEINS
-14 QINKEKDNNTSNPK
+14 QKDNNPLLK
-28 TITTTESSTQTEE
+28 KKITTTESSTQTE
-41 DFDNINKNYKKAF
+41 DDDSIYKNYKKAY
-54 IIKKK
+54 IIRRKE
-59 PKLETIILS
+59 KLESIILS
-68 KYIPIIFLMIISF
+68 KYIPIIYLMLISF
-81 YLYKKSLKGC
+81 SLYQKSLKGC
-91 ELEESACL
+91 DFDESTCL
-99 EAANIKKFYKYG
+99 EADNIKKFYKHG
-111 YKLLLCSSIV
+111 FKLFQCSLIV

-126 LIFYNLISICVQIP
+126 LIFYNLISIFIQIP
-140 FLVTYAYYFYTFQ
+140 FIATYAYYFYTYQ
-153 GVDLRNHGIYNSI
+153 GVDLKNHGIYNSI
-166 LLTITSFLFFLCYLY
+166 LLTIVSFIIFLCYLY
-181 LFKLSKFLYKHKIKN
+181 FFKLFKFLYKHKIRQ
-196 FIFLLLSL
+196 FFLLLLSL
-204 LFPLFFIYYFYIT
+204 LSPLFIIYYSVIEI
-217 VECNKFYR
+217 ECHNFYR
-225 GLNGLEISQNENE
+225 GLNGLEISQKESENS
-238 NGCYFPKPKFC
+238 CYLPKPNFC

-256 IFDLSKIVYI
+256 IFDLSRIVYL
-266 IKKGIPPLPY
+266 IKKGIPPIPY
-276 ISNYFYNKELYCIN
+276 ISNYLYNKDLYCIN
-290 RDNSKSV
+290 RDNSKTV
-297 FYEHANRKKRLNKLG
+297 FYEHANRKKRLNKFG
-312 LNLTFPDTSIFDFRK
+312 FNLSFPDTSIFDFKK
-327 HARVGKFHYKV
+327 HSRVGKFHYKV
-338 FNRIYDYDKRLKKY
+338 FNRIYDYDKRIKKY

-373 TDTGN
+373 TDKGT
-378 LTMELRQDKKLIY
+378 LTMELRQDKRLIY
-391 KRRKLSAKFKVR
+391 KRRKLAAKFKVR

-425 LTSNLLSKYLVT
+425 LTSNLLSKYLMT
-437 DINKEKDNINENSNN
+437 DLNNDNKNIENN
-452 INAYQFLKY
+452 ITAFQFLKY
-461 NNFRPSTQVNILPM
+461 NNFRPSTQVNIIPM
-475 FYGKSMKSQKGT
+475 FYGESMKSQKGT

-503 ENICHKELFLLEQGK
+503 ENICHRELFLLEQDK
-518 NKDVEFESFD
+518 NKKVVFESFD

-568 WVFEFGYKFLEK
+568 WVFDFGYKFLEK

-594 GHEGTMEAVKYLDG
+594 GHEGTMEAIKYLDN
-608 SLYKFLDFYIKN
+608 SLYSFLDFYIKN

-659 FLLLPKIYQKPKN
+659 FLLLPTKYEKPKN

-679 LEIFEDDDEEEE
+679 LEVFEDDDDEEEDE
-691 EEEENDSGF
+691 DEEENDGF
-700 DWNKYK
+700 NWNKYS
-706 DDDEVSFWKDI
+706 DNDEFSFWSDLA
-717 SKGKRGYYLD
+717 KGKRGYTLD
-727 RDYYRINR
+727 RDYYRINK
-735 KESCLFSDFYKK
+735 KESCLFEELYKK
-747 RSELKYNKKKKRD
+747 RSDKNNKKKK
-760 KDKKEKEKENR
+760 K
-771 DEDNK
+771 EDNK
-776 GINLSDYDYDIL
+776 KEVNEENKNNDYSYDII
-788 GGTKKELKVYQDL
+788 GGNKKGLKVYQDL
-801 KKFNEEYYLN
+801 QKFREKYYLN
-811 SKTNQMIKDDYSYDM
+811 NHKNNLIKEDYSYDI
-826 EKIILEDNEFYLPY
+826 EKIVIDDKEFYFPY

-879 LTEEIDGLKRNCSL
+879 LTDEIDGLKRNCSL

>member
-8 SKETKS
+8 LKQIEHQQNNHKENEANQNINISKT
-14 QINKEKDNNTSNPK
+14 D
-28 TITTTESSTQTEE
+28 SSTQTEDDDE
-41 DFDNINKNYKKAF
+41 NITKNYKRAF
-54 IIKKK
+54 IIRKR
-59 PKLETIILS
+59 PKLETILLA
-68 KYIPIIFLMIISF
+68 KYIPIIILMFISF

-91 ELEESACL
+91 ELDESACL

-111 YKLLLCSSIV
+111 HKLVLCASIV
-121 GFILL
+121 GFIFL
-126 LIFYNLISICVQIP
+126 LIFYNLISFFVQIP
-140 FLVTYAYYFYTFQ
+140 FFAIYAHYFYTYQ

-166 LLTITSFLFFLCYLY
+166 LLVICSFIFFLCYLY
-181 LFKLSKFLYKHKIKN
+181 LFKLCKFLYKHKIRH
-196 FIFLLLSL
+196 FIFLIIYL
-204 LFPLFFIYYFYIT
+204 LFPLFFIYYSYIT
-217 VECNKFYR
+217 VECNKFYQ

-238 NGCYFPKPKFC
+238 NACYFPKPKFC

-256 IFDLSKIVYI
+256 IFGLSKIVYL

-276 ISNYFYNKELYCIN
+276 FTNYFYNKELYCIN
-290 RDNSKSV
+290 RDNSKSI
-297 FYEHANRKKRLNKLG
+297 FYEHANRKKRLNKFG
-312 LNLTFPDTSIFDFRK
+312 LNLAFPDTSIFNFRK
-327 HARVGKFHYKV
+327 HSRVGKFHYKV
-338 FNRIYDYDKRLKKY
+338 FNRIYDYNKRLKKY

-362 NPEVVVHFNNE
+362 NPEIVVHFNNE
-373 TDTGN
+373 TDAGN
-378 LTMELRQDKKLIY
+378 LTMELRQDKRLIY
-391 KRRKLSAKFKVR
+391 KRRKLSAKYKVR

-417 NHFRRKFP
+417 NHFKRKFP
-425 LTSNLLSKYLVT
+425 LTSNLLSKYLIT
-437 DINKEKDNINENSNN
+437 NINDEENSEKNNLNN

-475 FYGKSMKSQKGT
+475 FYGDSMKSQQGT

-503 ENICHKELFLLEQGK
+503 ENICHKELFLLEQDK
-518 NKDVEFESFD
+518 NKNVVFESFD

-594 GHEGTMEAVKYLDG
+594 GHEGTMEAVKYLDD

-620 YFTNS
+620 YFSNS

-632 DHGENMISIH
+632 DHGENMVSIH

-659 FLLLPKIYQKPKN
+659 FLLLPKIYEKPKR
-672 DFLFEKN
+672 DYLFEKN
-679 LEIFEDDDEEEE
+679 LEIFDEDDDEDEED
-691 EEEENDSGF
+691 EEEENDGINWS
-700 DWNKYK
+700 KYK
-706 DDDEVSFWKDI
+706 DSDEFSFWKDM
-717 SKGKRGYYLD
+717 SKGRRGYFLD
-727 RDYYRINR
+727 RDIYRINR
-735 KESCLFSDFYKK
+735 KASCLFTD
-747 RSELKYNKKKKRD
+747 RYNKIKE
-760 KDKKEKEKENR
+760 KKEKKENKTK
-771 DEDNK
+771 ENNK
-776 GINLSDYDYDIL
+776 EINLSDYNYDIL

-801 KKFNEEYYLN
+801 KKFSDEYYLN
-811 SKTNQMIKDDYSYDM
+811 SNITKEIKEDYSYDM
-826 EKIILEDNEFYLPY
+826 EKIILDDNEFYLPY

-879 LTEEIDGLKRNCSL
+879 LTEEIDGLKRNCNL
-893 YLDDFDNETIN
+893 YFDDFDNETIN

>member
-8 SKETKS
+8 SKELNNEINS
-14 QINKEKDNNTSNPK
+14 QKDNNPLLK
-28 TITTTESSTQTEE
+28 KKITTTESSTQTE
-41 DFDNINKNYKKAF
+41 DDDSIFKNYKKAY
-54 IIKKK
+54 IIRRKE
-59 PKLETIILS
+59 KLESIILS
-68 KYIPIIFLMIISF
+68 KYIPIIYLMLISVS
-81 YLYKKSLKGC
+81 LYQKSLKGC
-91 ELEESACL
+91 DFDESTCL
-99 EAANIKKFYKYG
+99 EADNIKKFYKHG
-111 YKLLLCSSIV
+111 FKLFQCSLIV

-126 LIFYNLISICVQIP
+126 LIFYNLISIFIQIP
-140 FLVTYAYYFYTFQ
+140 FIATYAYYFYTYQ
-153 GVDLRNHGIYNSI
+153 GVDLKNHGIYNSI
-166 LLTITSFLFFLCYLY
+166 LLTIVSFIIFLCYLY
-181 LFKLSKFLYKHKIKN
+181 FFKLFKFLYKHKIRQ
-196 FIFLLLSL
+196 FFLLLLSL
-204 LFPLFFIYYFYIT
+204 LSPLFIIYYSVIEI
-217 VECNKFYR
+217 ECHNFYR
-225 GLNGLEISQNENE
+225 GLNGLEISQKESENS
-238 NGCYFPKPKFC
+238 CYLPKPNFC

-256 IFDLSKIVYI
+256 IFDLSRIVYL
-266 IKKGIPPLPY
+266 IKKGIPPIPY
-276 ISNYFYNKELYCIN
+276 ISNYLYNKDLYCIN

-297 FYEHANRKKRLNKLG
+297 FYEHANRKKRLNKFG
-312 LNLTFPDTSIFDFRK
+312 FNLSFPDTSIFDFKK
-327 HARVGKFHYKV
+327 HSRVGKFHYKV
-338 FNRIYDYDKRLKKY
+338 FNRIYDYDKRIKKY

-373 TDTGN
+373 TDKGT
-378 LTMELRQDKKLIY
+378 LTMELRQDKRLIY
-391 KRRKLSAKFKVR
+391 KRRKLAAKFKVR

-425 LTSNLLSKYLVT
+425 LTSNLLSKYLMT
-437 DINKEKDNINENSNN
+437 DLNNDNKNIENN
-452 INAYQFLKY
+452 ITAFQFLKY
-461 NNFRPSTQVNILPM
+461 NNFRPSTQVNIIPM
-475 FYGKSMKSQKGT
+475 FYGESMKSQKGT

-503 ENICHKELFLLEQGK
+503 ENICHRELFLLEQDK
-518 NKDVEFESFD
+518 NKKVVFESFD

-568 WVFEFGYKFLEK
+568 WVFDFGYKFLEK

-594 GHEGTMEAVKYLDG
+594 GHEGTMEAIKYLDN
-608 SLYKFLDFYIKN
+608 SLYSFLDFYIKN

-659 FLLLPKIYQKPKN
+659 FLLLPTKYEKPKN

-679 LEIFEDDDEEEE
+679 LEVFEDDDDEEEDE
-691 EEEENDSGF
+691 EEEENDGF
-700 DWNKYK
+700 NWNKYS
-706 DDDEVSFWKDI
+706 DNDEFSFWSDLA
-717 SKGKRGYYLD
+717 KGKRGYTLD
-727 RDYYRINR
+727 RDYYRINK
-735 KESCLFSDFYKK
+735 KESCLFEELYKK
-747 RSELKYNKKKKRD
+747 RSDKNNKKKK
-760 KDKKEKEKENR
+760 K
-771 DEDNK
+771 EDNK
-776 GINLSDYDYDIL
+776 KEVNEENKNNDYSYDII
-788 GGTKKELKVYQDL
+788 GGNKKGLKVYQDL
-801 KKFNEEYYLN
+801 QKFREKYYLN
-811 SKTNQMIKDDYSYDM
+811 NHKNNLIKEDYSYDI
-826 EKIILEDNEFYLPY
+826 EKIVIDDKEFYFPY

-879 LTEEIDGLKRNCSL
+879 LTDEIDGLKRNCSL

>member
-8 SKETKS
+8 SKEINNEINS
-14 QINKEKDNNTSNPK
+14 QKDNNPLLK
-28 TITTTESSTQTEE
+28 KKITTTESSTQTE
-41 DFDNINKNYKKAF
+41 DDDSIYKNYKKAY
-54 IIKKK
+54 IIRRKE
-59 PKLETIILS
+59 KLESIILS
-68 KYIPIIFLMIISF
+68 KYIPIIYLMLISF
-81 YLYKKSLKGC
+81 SLYQKSLKGC
-91 ELEESACL
+91 DFDESTCL
-99 EAANIKKFYKYG
+99 EADNIKKFYKHG
-111 YKLLLCSSIV
+111 FKLFQCSLIV

-126 LIFYNLISICVQIP
+126 LIFYNLISIFIQIP
-140 FLVTYAYYFYTFQ
+140 FIATYAYYFYTYQ
-153 GVDLRNHGIYNSI
+153 GVDLKNHGIYNSI
-166 LLTITSFLFFLCYLY
+166 LLTIVSFIIFLCYLY
-181 LFKLSKFLYKHKIKN
+181 FFKLFKFLYKHKIRQ
-196 FIFLLLSL
+196 FFLLLLSL
-204 LFPLFFIYYFYIT
+204 LSPLFIIYYSVIEI
-217 VECNKFYR
+217 ECHNFYR
-225 GLNGLEISQNENE
+225 GLNGLEISQKESENS
-238 NGCYFPKPKFC
+238 CYLPKPNFC

-256 IFDLSKIVYI
+256 IFDLSRIVYL
-266 IKKGIPPLPY
+266 IKKGIPPIPY
-276 ISNYFYNKELYCIN
+276 ISNYLYNKDLYCIN
-290 RDNSKSV
+290 RDNSKTV
-297 FYEHANRKKRLNKLG
+297 FYEHANRKKRLNKFG
-312 LNLTFPDTSIFDFRK
+312 FNLSFPDTSIFDFKK
-327 HARVGKFHYKV
+327 HSRVGKFHYKV
-338 FNRIYDYDKRLKKY
+338 FNRIYDYDKRIKKY

-373 TDTGN
+373 TDKGT
-378 LTMELRQDKKLIY
+378 LTMELRQDKRLIY
-391 KRRKLSAKFKVR
+391 KRRKLAAKFKVR

-425 LTSNLLSKYLVT
+425 LTSNLLSKYLMT
-437 DINKEKDNINENSNN
+437 DLNNDNKNIENN
-452 INAYQFLKY
+452 ITAFQFLKY
-461 NNFRPSTQVNILPM
+461 NNFRPSTQVNIIPM
-475 FYGKSMKSQKGT
+475 FYGESMKSQKGT

-503 ENICHKELFLLEQGK
+503 ENICHRELFLLEADK
-518 NKDVEFESFD
+518 NKKVVFESFD

-568 WVFEFGYKFLEK
+568 WVFDFGYKFLEK

-594 GHEGTMEAVKYLDG
+594 GHEGTMEAIKYLDN
-608 SLYKFLDFYIKN
+608 SLYSFLDFYIKN

-659 FLLLPKIYQKPKN
+659 FLLLPTKYEKPKN

-679 LEIFEDDDEEEE
+679 LEVFEDDDDEEEDE
-691 EEEENDSGF
+691 EEEENDGF
-700 DWNKYK
+700 NWNKYS
-706 DDDEVSFWKDI
+706 DNDEFSFWSDLA
-717 SKGKRGYYLD
+717 KGKRGYTLD
-727 RDYYRINR
+727 RDYYRINK
-735 KESCLFSDFYKK
+735 KESCLFEDLYKK
-747 RSELKYNKKKKRD
+747 RSDKNNKKKK
-760 KDKKEKEKENR
+760 K
-771 DEDNK
+771 EDNK
-776 GINLSDYDYDIL
+776 KEINEENKNNDYSYDII
-788 GGTKKELKVYQDL
+788 GGNKKGLKVYQDL
-801 KKFNEEYYLN
+801 QKFREKYYLN
-811 SKTNQMIKDDYSYDM
+811 NHKNNLIKEDYSYDI
-826 EKIILEDNEFYLPY
+826 EKIVIDDKEFYFPY

-879 LTEEIDGLKRNCSL
+879 LTDEIDGLKRNCSL

>member
-8 SKETKS
+8 SKEINNEINS
-14 QINKEKDNNTSNPK
+14 QKDNNPLLK
-28 TITTTESSTQTEE
+28 KKITTTESSTQTE
-41 DFDNINKNYKKAF
+41 DDDSIFKNYKKAY
-54 IIKKK
+54 IIRRKE
-59 PKLETIILS
+59 KLESIILS
-68 KYIPIIFLMIISF
+68 KYIPITYLMLISF
-81 YLYKKSLKGC
+81 SLYQKSLKGC
-91 ELEESACL
+91 DFDESTCL
-99 EAANIKKFYKYG
+99 EADNIKKFYKHG
-111 YKLLLCSSIV
+111 FKLFQCSLIV

-126 LIFYNLISICVQIP
+126 LIFYNLISIFIQIP
-140 FLVTYAYYFYTFQ
+140 FIATYAYYFYTYQ
-153 GVDLRNHGIYNSI
+153 GVDLKNHGIYNSI
-166 LLTITSFLFFLCYLY
+166 LLTIVSFIIFLCYLY
-181 LFKLSKFLYKHKIKN
+181 FFKLFKFLYKHKIRQ
-196 FIFLLLSL
+196 FFLLLLSL
-204 LFPLFFIYYFYIT
+204 LSPLFIIYYSVIEI
-217 VECNKFYR
+217 ECHNFYR
-225 GLNGLEISQNENE
+225 GLNGLEISQKESENS
-238 NGCYFPKPKFC
+238 CYLPKPNFC

-256 IFDLSKIVYI
+256 IFDLSRIVYL
-266 IKKGIPPLPY
+266 IKKGIPPIPY
-276 ISNYFYNKELYCIN
+276 ISNYLYNKDLYCIN

-297 FYEHANRKKRLNKLG
+297 FYEHANRKKRLNKFG
-312 LNLTFPDTSIFDFRK
+312 FNLSFPDTSIFDFKK
-327 HARVGKFHYKV
+327 HSRVGKFHYKV
-338 FNRIYDYDKRLKKY
+338 FNRIYDYDKRIKKY

-373 TDTGN
+373 TDKGT
-378 LTMELRQDKKLIY
+378 LTMELRQDKRLIY
-391 KRRKLSAKFKVR
+391 KRRKLAAKFKVR

-425 LTSNLLSKYLVT
+425 LTSNLLSKYLMT
-437 DINKEKDNINENSNN
+437 DLNNDNKNIENN
-452 INAYQFLKY
+452 ITAFQFLKY
-461 NNFRPSTQVNILPM
+461 NNFRPSTQVNIIPM
-475 FYGKSMKSQKGT
+475 FYGESMKSQKGT

-503 ENICHKELFLLEQGK
+503 ENICHRELFLLEQDK
-518 NKDVEFESFD
+518 NKKVVFESFD

-568 WVFEFGYKFLEK
+568 WVFDFGYKFLEK

-594 GHEGTMEAVKYLDG
+594 GHEGTMEAIKYLDN
-608 SLYKFLDFYIKN
+608 SLYSFLDFYIKN

-659 FLLLPKIYQKPKN
+659 FLLLPTKYEKPKN

-679 LEIFEDDDEEEE
+679 LEVFEDDDEEEDE
-691 EEEENDSGF
+691 EEEENDGF
-700 DWNKYK
+700 NWNKYS
-706 DDDEVSFWKDI
+706 DNDEFSFWSDLA
-717 SKGKRGYYLD
+717 KGKRGYTLD
-727 RDYYRINR
+727 RDYYRINK
-735 KESCLFSDFYKK
+735 KESCLFEELYKK
-747 RSELKYNKKKKRD
+747 RSDKNNKKKK
-760 KDKKEKEKENR
+760 K
-771 DEDNK
+771 EDNK
-776 GINLSDYDYDIL
+776 KEANEENKNNDYSYDLI
-788 GGTKKELKVYQDL
+788 GGNKKGLKVYQDL
-801 KKFNEEYYLN
+801 QKFREKYYLN
-811 SKTNQMIKDDYSYDM
+811 NHKNNLIKEDYSYDI
-826 EKIILEDNEFYLPY
+826 EKIVIDDKEFYFPY

-879 LTEEIDGLKRNCSL
+879 LTDEIDGLKRNCSL

>member
-8 SKETKS
+8 SKEINNEINS
-14 QINKEKDNNTSNPK
+14 QKDNNPLLK
-28 TITTTESSTQTEE
+28 KKITTTESSTQTE
-41 DFDNINKNYKKAF
+41 DDDSIFKNYKKAY
-54 IIKKK
+54 IIRRKE
-59 PKLETIILS
+59 KLESIILS
-68 KYIPIIFLMIISF
+68 KYIPIIYLMFISF
-81 YLYKKSLKGC
+81 SLYHKSLKGC
-91 ELEESACL
+91 DFDESTCL
-99 EAANIKKFYKYG
+99 EADNIKKFYKHG
-111 YKLLLCSSIV
+111 FKLFQCSLIV

-126 LIFYNLISICVQIP
+126 LIFYNLISIFIQIP
-140 FLVTYAYYFYTFQ
+140 FIATYAYYFYAYQ
-153 GVDLRNHGIYNSI
+153 GVDLKNHGIYNSI
-166 LLTITSFLFFLCYLY
+166 LLTIVSFIIFLCYLY
-181 LFKLSKFLYKHKIKN
+181 FFKLFKFLYKHKIRQ
-196 FIFLLLSL
+196 FFLLLLSL
-204 LFPLFFIYYFYIT
+204 LSPLFIIYYSVIEI
-217 VECNKFYR
+217 ECHNFYR
-225 GLNGLEISQNENE
+225 GLNGLEISQKESENS
-238 NGCYFPKPKFC
+238 CYLPKPNFC

-256 IFDLSKIVYI
+256 IFDLSRIVYL
-266 IKKGIPPLPY
+266 IKKGIPPIPY
-276 ISNYFYNKELYCIN
+276 ISNYLYNKDLYCIN

-297 FYEHANRKKRLNKLG
+297 FYEHANRKKRLNKFG
-312 LNLTFPDTSIFDFRK
+312 FNLSFPDTSIFDFKK
-327 HARVGKFHYKV
+327 HSRVGKFHYKV
-338 FNRIYDYDKRLKKY
+338 FNRIYDYDKRIKKY

-373 TDTGN
+373 TDKGT
-378 LTMELRQDKKLIY
+378 LTMELRQDKRLIY
-391 KRRKLSAKFKVR
+391 KRRKLAAKFKVR

-425 LTSNLLSKYLVT
+425 LTSNLLSKYLMT
-437 DINKEKDNINENSNN
+437 DLNNDNKNIENN
-452 INAYQFLKY
+452 ITAFQFLKY
-461 NNFRPSTQVNILPM
+461 NNFRPSTQVNIIPM
-475 FYGKSMKSQKGT
+475 FYGESMKSQKGT

-503 ENICHKELFLLEQGK
+503 ENICHRELFLLEADK
-518 NKDVEFESFD
+518 NKKVVFESFD

-568 WVFEFGYKFLEK
+568 WVFDFGYKFLEK

-594 GHEGTMEAVKYLDG
+594 GHEGTMEAIKYLDN
-608 SLYKFLDFYIKN
+608 SLYSFLDFYIKN

-659 FLLLPKIYQKPKN
+659 FLLLPTKYEKPKN

-679 LEIFEDDDEEEE
+679 LEVFEDDDDEEEDE
-691 EEEENDSGF
+691 EEEENDGF
-700 DWNKYK
+700 NWNKYS
-706 DDDEVSFWKDI
+706 DNDEFSFWSDLA
-717 SKGKRGYYLD
+717 KGKRGYTLD
-727 RDYYRINR
+727 RDYYRINK
-735 KESCLFSDFYKK
+735 KESCLFEDLYKK
-747 RSELKYNKKKKRD
+747 RSDKNNKKNKK
-760 KDKKEKEKENR
+760 
-771 DEDNK
+771 EDNK
-776 GINLSDYDYDIL
+776 KEVNEENKNNDYSYDII
-788 GGTKKELKVYQDL
+788 GGNKKGLKVYQDL
-801 KKFNEEYYLN
+801 QQFREKYYLN
-811 SKTNQMIKDDYSYDM
+811 NHKNNLIKEDYSYDI
-826 EKIILEDNEFYLPY
+826 EKIVIDDKEFYFPY

-879 LTEEIDGLKRNCSL
+879 LTDEIDGLKRNCSI
-893 YLDDFDNETIN
+893 YIDDFDNETIN

>member
-8 SKETKS
+8 SKEINNEINS
-14 QINKEKDNNTSNPK
+14 QKDNNPLLK
-28 TITTTESSTQTEE
+28 KKITTTESSTQTE
-41 DFDNINKNYKKAF
+41 DDDSIFKNYKKAY
-54 IIKKK
+54 IIRRKE
-59 PKLETIILS
+59 KLESIILS
-68 KYIPIIFLMIISF
+68 KYIPIIYLMLISF
-81 YLYKKSLKGC
+81 SLYQKSLKGC
-91 ELEESACL
+91 DFDESTCL
-99 EAANIKKFYKYG
+99 EADNIKKFYKHG
-111 YKLLLCSSIV
+111 FKLFQCSLIV

-126 LIFYNLISICVQIP
+126 LIFYNLISIFIQIP
-140 FLVTYAYYFYTFQ
+140 FIATYAYYFYTYQ
-153 GVDLRNHGIYNSI
+153 GVDLKNHGIYNSI
-166 LLTITSFLFFLCYLY
+166 LLTIVSFIIFLCYLY
-181 LFKLSKFLYKHKIKN
+181 FFKLFKFLYRHKIRQ
-196 FIFLLLSL
+196 FFLLLLSL
-204 LFPLFFIYYFYIT
+204 LSPLFIIYYSVIEI
-217 VECNKFYR
+217 ECHNFYR
-225 GLNGLEISQNENE
+225 GLNGLEISQKESENS
-238 NGCYFPKPKFC
+238 CYLPKPNFC

-256 IFDLSKIVYI
+256 IFDLSRIVYL
-266 IKKGIPPLPY
+266 IKKGIPPIPY
-276 ISNYFYNKELYCIN
+276 ISNYLYNKDLYCIN

-297 FYEHANRKKRLNKLG
+297 FYEHANRKKRLNKFG
-312 LNLTFPDTSIFDFRK
+312 FNLSFPDTSIFDFKK
-327 HARVGKFHYKV
+327 HSRVGKFHYKV
-338 FNRIYDYDKRLKKY
+338 FNRIYDYDKRIKKY

-373 TDTGN
+373 TDKGT
-378 LTMELRQDKKLIY
+378 LTMELRQDKRLIY
-391 KRRKLSAKFKVR
+391 KRRKLAAKFKVR

-425 LTSNLLSKYLVT
+425 LTSNLLSKYLMT
-437 DINKEKDNINENSNN
+437 DLNNDNKNIENN
-452 INAYQFLKY
+452 ITAFQFLKY
-461 NNFRPSTQVNILPM
+461 NNFRPSTQVNIIPM
-475 FYGKSMKSQKGT
+475 FYGESMKSQKGT

-503 ENICHKELFLLEQGK
+503 ENICHRELFLLEQDK
-518 NKDVEFESFD
+518 NKKVVFESFD

-568 WVFEFGYKFLEK
+568 WVFDFGYKFLEK

-594 GHEGTMEAVKYLDG
+594 GHEGTMEAIKYLDN
-608 SLYKFLDFYIKN
+608 SLYSFLDFYIKN

-659 FLLLPKIYQKPKN
+659 FLLLPTKYEKPKN

-679 LEIFEDDDEEEE
+679 LEVFEDDDDEEEDE
-691 EEEENDSGF
+691 EEEENDGF
-700 DWNKYK
+700 NWNKYS
-706 DDDEVSFWKDI
+706 DNDEFSFWSDLA
-717 SKGKRGYYLD
+717 KGKRGYTLD
-727 RDYYRINR
+727 RDYYRINK
-735 KESCLFSDFYKK
+735 KESCLFEELYKK
-747 RSELKYNKKKKRD
+747 RSDKNNKKKK
-760 KDKKEKEKENR
+760 K
-771 DEDNK
+771 EDNK
-776 GINLSDYDYDIL
+776 KEANEENKNNYYSYDLI
-788 GGTKKELKVYQDL
+788 GGNKKGLKVYQDL
-801 KKFNEEYYLN
+801 QKFREKYYLN
-811 SKTNQMIKDDYSYDM
+811 NHKNNLIKEDYSYDI
-826 EKIILEDNEFYLPY
+826 EKIVIDDKEFYFPY

-879 LTEEIDGLKRNCSL
+879 LTDEIDGLKRNCSL

>member
-8 SKETKS
+8 SKELNNEINS
-14 QINKEKDNNTSNPK
+14 QKDNNQLLK
-28 TITTTESSTQTEE
+28 KKITTTESSTQTE
-41 DFDNINKNYKKAF
+41 DDDSIYKNYKKAY
-54 IIKKK
+54 IIRRKE
-59 PKLETIILS
+59 KLESIILS
-68 KYIPIIFLMIISF
+68 KYIPIIYLMLISF
-81 YLYKKSLKGC
+81 SLYQKSLKGC
-91 ELEESACL
+91 DFDESTCL
-99 EAANIKKFYKYG
+99 EADNIKKFYKHG
-111 YKLLLCSSIV
+111 FKLFQCSLIV

-126 LIFYNLISICVQIP
+126 LIFYNLISIYIQIP
-140 FLVTYAYYFYTFQ
+140 FIATYAYYFYTYQ
-153 GVDLRNHGIYNSI
+153 GVDLKNHGIYNSI
-166 LLTITSFLFFLCYLY
+166 LLTIVSFIIFLCYLY
-181 LFKLSKFLYKHKIKN
+181 FFKLFKFLYKHKIRQ
-196 FIFLLLSL
+196 FFLLLLSL
-204 LFPLFFIYYFYIT
+204 LSPLFIIYYSVIEI
-217 VECNKFYR
+217 ECHNFYR
-225 GLNGLEISQNENE
+225 GLNGLEISQKESENS
-238 NGCYFPKPKFC
+238 CYLPKPNFC

-256 IFDLSKIVYI
+256 IFDLSRIVYL
-266 IKKGIPPLPY
+266 IKKGIPPIPY
-276 ISNYFYNKELYCIN
+276 ISNYLYNKDLYCIN

-297 FYEHANRKKRLNKLG
+297 FYEHANRKKRLNKFG
-312 LNLTFPDTSIFDFRK
+312 FNLSFPDTSIFDFKK
-327 HARVGKFHYKV
+327 HSRVGKFHYKV
-338 FNRIYDYDKRLKKY
+338 FNRIYDYDKRIKKY

-373 TDTGN
+373 TDKGT
-378 LTMELRQDKKLIY
+378 LTMELRQDKRLIY
-391 KRRKLSAKFKVR
+391 KRRKLAAKFKVR

-425 LTSNLLSKYLVT
+425 LTSNLLSKYLMT
-437 DINKEKDNINENSNN
+437 NLNNDNKNIENN
-452 INAYQFLKY
+452 ITAFQFLKY
-461 NNFRPSTQVNILPM
+461 NNFRPSTQVNIIPM
-475 FYGKSMKSQKGT
+475 FYGESMKSQKGT

-503 ENICHKELFLLEQGK
+503 ENICHRELFLLEQDK
-518 NKDVEFESFD
+518 NKKVVFESFD

-568 WVFEFGYKFLEK
+568 WVFDFGYKFLEK

-594 GHEGTMEAVKYLDG
+594 GHEGTMEAIKYLDN
-608 SLYKFLDFYIKN
+608 SLYSFLDFYIKN

-659 FLLLPKIYQKPKN
+659 FLLLPTKYEKPKN

-679 LEIFEDDDEEEE
+679 LEVFEDDDDEEEDE
-691 EEEENDSGF
+691 EEEENAGF
-700 DWNKYK
+700 NWNKYS
-706 DDDEVSFWKDI
+706 DNDEFSFWSDLA
-717 SKGKRGYYLD
+717 KGKRGYTLD
-727 RDYYRINR
+727 RDYYRINK
-735 KESCLFSDFYKK
+735 KESCLFEELYKK
-747 RSELKYNKKKKRD
+747 RSDKNNKKKK
-760 KDKKEKEKENR
+760 K
-771 DEDNK
+771 EDNK
-776 GINLSDYDYDIL
+776 KEANEENKNNDYSYDLI
-788 GGTKKELKVYQDL
+788 GGNKKGLKVYQDL
-801 KKFNEEYYLN
+801 QKFREKYYLN
-811 SKTNQMIKDDYSYDM
+811 NHKNNLIKEDYSYDI
-826 EKIILEDNEFYLPY
+826 EKIVIDDKEFYFPY

-879 LTEEIDGLKRNCSL
+879 LTDEIDGLKRNCSL

>member
-8 SKETKS
+8 SKEINNEINS
-14 QINKEKDNNTSNPK
+14 QKDNNPLLK
-28 TITTTESSTQTEE
+28 KKITTTESSTQTE
-41 DFDNINKNYKKAF
+41 DDDSIFKNYKKAY
-54 IIKKK
+54 IIRRKE
-59 PKLETIILS
+59 KLESIILS
-68 KYIPIIFLMIISF
+68 KYIPIIYLMLISF
-81 YLYKKSLKGC
+81 SLYQKSLKGC
-91 ELEESACL
+91 DFDESTCL
-99 EAANIKKFYKYG
+99 EADNIKKFYKHG
-111 YKLLLCSSIV
+111 FKLFQCSLIV

-126 LIFYNLISICVQIP
+126 LIFYNLISIYIQIP
-140 FLVTYAYYFYTFQ
+140 FIATYAYYFYTYQ
-153 GVDLRNHGIYNSI
+153 GVDLKNHGIYNSI
-166 LLTITSFLFFLCYLY
+166 LLTIVSFIIFLCYLY
-181 LFKLSKFLYKHKIKN
+181 FFKLFKFLYKHKIRQ
-196 FIFLLLSL
+196 FFLLLLSL
-204 LFPLFFIYYFYIT
+204 LSPLFIIYYSVIEI
-217 VECNKFYR
+217 ECHNFYR
-225 GLNGLEISQNENE
+225 GLNGLEISQKESENS
-238 NGCYFPKPKFC
+238 CYLPKPNFC

-256 IFDLSKIVYI
+256 IFDLSRIVYL
-266 IKKGIPPLPY
+266 IKKGIPPIPY
-276 ISNYFYNKELYCIN
+276 ISNYLYNKDLYCIN
-290 RDNSKSV
+290 RDNSKTV
-297 FYEHANRKKRLNKLG
+297 FYEHANRKKRLNKFG
-312 LNLTFPDTSIFDFRK
+312 FNLSFPDTSIFDFKK
-327 HARVGKFHYKV
+327 HSRVGKFHYKV
-338 FNRIYDYDKRLKKY
+338 FNRIYDYDKRIKKY

-373 TDTGN
+373 TDKGT
-378 LTMELRQDKKLIY
+378 LTMELRQDKRLIY
-391 KRRKLSAKFKVR
+391 KRRKLAAKFKVR

-425 LTSNLLSKYLVT
+425 LTSNLLSKYLMT
-437 DINKEKDNINENSNN
+437 DLNNDNKNIENN
-452 INAYQFLKY
+452 ITAFQFLKY
-461 NNFRPSTQVNILPM
+461 NNFRPSTQVNIIPM
-475 FYGKSMKSQKGT
+475 FYGESMKSQKGT

-503 ENICHKELFLLEQGK
+503 ENICHRELFLLEQDK
-518 NKDVEFESFD
+518 NKKVVFESFD

-568 WVFEFGYKFLEK
+568 WVFDFGYKFLEK

-594 GHEGTMEAVKYLDG
+594 GHEGTMEAIKYLDN
-608 SLYKFLDFYIKN
+608 SLYSFLDFYIKN

-659 FLLLPKIYQKPKN
+659 FLLLPTNYEKPKN

-679 LEIFEDDDEEEE
+679 LEVFEDDDDEEED
-691 EEEENDSGF
+691 EEEENEGF
-700 DWNKYK
+700 NWNKYS
-706 DDDEVSFWKDI
+706 DNDEFSFWSDLA
-717 SKGKRGYYLD
+717 KGKRGYTLD
-727 RDYYRINR
+727 RDYYRINK
-735 KESCLFSDFYKK
+735 KESCLFEELYKK
-747 RSELKYNKKKKRD
+747 RSDKNNKKKK
-760 KDKKEKEKENR
+760 K
-771 DEDNK
+771 EDNK
-776 GINLSDYDYDIL
+776 KEINEENKNNDYSYDLI
-788 GGTKKELKVYQDL
+788 GGNKKGLKVYQDL
-801 KKFNEEYYLN
+801 QKFREKYYLN
-811 SKTNQMIKDDYSYDM
+811 NHKNNLIKEDYSYDI
-826 EKIILEDNEFYLPY
+826 EKIVIDDKEFYFPY

-879 LTEEIDGLKRNCSL
+879 LTDEIDGLKRNCSL

>member
-8 SKETKS
+8 SKEINNEINS
-14 QINKEKDNNTSNPK
+14 QKDNNPLLK
-28 TITTTESSTQTEE
+28 KKITTTESSTQTE
-41 DFDNINKNYKKAF
+41 DDDSIYKNYKKAY
-54 IIKKK
+54 IIRRKE
-59 PKLETIILS
+59 KLESIILS
-68 KYIPIIFLMIISF
+68 KYIPIIYLMLISF
-81 YLYKKSLKGC
+81 SLYQKSLKGC
-91 ELEESACL
+91 DFDESTCL
-99 EAANIKKFYKYG
+99 EADNIKKFYKHG
-111 YKLLLCSSIV
+111 FKLFQCSLIV

-126 LIFYNLISICVQIP
+126 LIFYNLISIFIQIP
-140 FLVTYAYYFYTFQ
+140 FIATYAYYFYTYQ
-153 GVDLRNHGIYNSI
+153 GVDLKNHGIYNSI
-166 LLTITSFLFFLCYLY
+166 LLTIVSFIIFLCYLY
-181 LFKLSKFLYKHKIKN
+181 FFKLFKFLYKHKIRQ
-196 FIFLLLSL
+196 FFLLLLSL
-204 LFPLFFIYYFYIT
+204 LSPLFIIYYSVIEI
-217 VECNKFYR
+217 ECHNFYR
-225 GLNGLEISQNENE
+225 GLNGLEISQKESENS
-238 NGCYFPKPKFC
+238 CYLPKPNFC

-256 IFDLSKIVYI
+256 IFDLSRIVYL
-266 IKKGIPPLPY
+266 IKKGIPPIPY
-276 ISNYFYNKELYCIN
+276 ISNYLYNKDLYCIN
-290 RDNSKSV
+290 RDNSKTV
-297 FYEHANRKKRLNKLG
+297 FYEHANRKKRLNKFG
-312 LNLTFPDTSIFDFRK
+312 FNLSFPDTSIFDFKK
-327 HARVGKFHYKV
+327 HSRVGKFHYKV
-338 FNRIYDYDKRLKKY
+338 FNRIYDYDKRIKKY

-373 TDTGN
+373 TDKGT
-378 LTMELRQDKKLIY
+378 LTMELRQDKRLIY
-391 KRRKLSAKFKVR
+391 KRRKLAAKFKVR

-425 LTSNLLSKYLVT
+425 LTSNLLSKYLMT
-437 DINKEKDNINENSNN
+437 DLNNDNKNIENN
-452 INAYQFLKY
+452 ITAFQFLKY
-461 NNFRPSTQVNILPM
+461 NNFRPSTQVNIIPM
-475 FYGKSMKSQKGT
+475 FYGESMKSQKGT

-503 ENICHKELFLLEQGK
+503 ENICHRELFLLEADK
-518 NKDVEFESFD
+518 NKKVVFESFD

-568 WVFEFGYKFLEK
+568 WVFDFGYKFLEK

-594 GHEGTMEAVKYLDG
+594 GHEGTMEAIKYLDN
-608 SLYKFLDFYIKN
+608 SLYSFLDFYIKN

-659 FLLLPKIYQKPKN
+659 FLLLPTKYEKPKN

-679 LEIFEDDDEEEE
+679 LEVFEDDDDEEEDE
-691 EEEENDSGF
+691 EEEENDGF
-700 DWNKYK
+700 NWNKYS
-706 DDDEVSFWKDI
+706 DNDEFSFWSDLA
-717 SKGKRGYYLD
+717 KGKRGYTLD
-727 RDYYRINR
+727 RDYYRINK
-735 KESCLFSDFYKK
+735 KESCLFEELYKK
-747 RSELKYNKKKKRD
+747 RSDKNNKKKK
-760 KDKKEKEKENR
+760 K
-771 DEDNK
+771 EDNK
-776 GINLSDYDYDIL
+776 KEANEENKNNDYSYDLI
-788 GGTKKELKVYQDL
+788 GGNKKGLKVYQDL
-801 KKFNEEYYLN
+801 QKFREKYYLN
-811 SKTNQMIKDDYSYDM
+811 NHKNNLIKEDYSYDI
-826 EKIILEDNEFYLPY
+826 EKIVIDDKEFYFPY

-879 LTEEIDGLKRNCSL
+879 LTDEIDGLKRNCSL

>member
-8 SKETKS
+8 SKEINNEINS
-14 QINKEKDNNTSNPK
+14 QKDNNPLLK
-28 TITTTESSTQTEE
+28 KKITTTESSTQTE
-41 DFDNINKNYKKAF
+41 DDDSIYKNYKKAY
-54 IIKKK
+54 IIRRKE
-59 PKLETIILS
+59 KLESIILS
-68 KYIPIIFLMIISF
+68 KYIPIIYLMLISF
-81 YLYKKSLKGC
+81 SLYQKSLKGC
-91 ELEESACL
+91 DFDESTCL
-99 EAANIKKFYKYG
+99 EADNIKKFYKHG
-111 YKLLLCSSIV
+111 FKLFQCSLIV

-126 LIFYNLISICVQIP
+126 LIFYNLISIYIQIP
-140 FLVTYAYYFYTFQ
+140 FIATYAYYFYTYQ
-153 GVDLRNHGIYNSI
+153 GVDLKNHGIYNSI
-166 LLTITSFLFFLCYLY
+166 LLTIVSFIIFLCYLY
-181 LFKLSKFLYKHKIKN
+181 FFKLFKLLYKHKIRQ
-196 FIFLLLSL
+196 FFLLLLSL
-204 LFPLFFIYYFYIT
+204 LSPLFIIYYSVIEI
-217 VECNKFYR
+217 ECHNFYR
-225 GLNGLEISQNENE
+225 GLNGLEISQKESENS
-238 NGCYFPKPKFC
+238 CYLPKPNFC

-256 IFDLSKIVYI
+256 IFDLSRIVYL
-266 IKKGIPPLPY
+266 IKKGIPPIPY
-276 ISNYFYNKELYCIN
+276 ISNYLYNKDLYCIN

-297 FYEHANRKKRLNKLG
+297 FYEHANRKKRLNKFG
-312 LNLTFPDTSIFDFRK
+312 FNLSFPDTSIFDFKK
-327 HARVGKFHYKV
+327 HSRVGKFHYKV
-338 FNRIYDYDKRLKKY
+338 FNRIYDYDKRIKKY

-373 TDTGN
+373 TDKGT
-378 LTMELRQDKKLIY
+378 LTMELRQDKRLIY
-391 KRRKLSAKFKVR
+391 KRRKLAAKFKVR

-425 LTSNLLSKYLVT
+425 LTSNLLSKYLMT
-437 DINKEKDNINENSNN
+437 DLNNDNKNIENN
-452 INAYQFLKY
+452 ITAFQFLKY
-461 NNFRPSTQVNILPM
+461 NNFRPSTQVNIIPM
-475 FYGKSMKSQKGT
+475 FYGESMKSQKGT

-503 ENICHKELFLLEQGK
+503 ENICHRELFLLEQDK
-518 NKDVEFESFD
+518 NKKVVFESFD

-568 WVFEFGYKFLEK
+568 WVFDFGYKFLEK

-594 GHEGTMEAVKYLDG
+594 GHEGTMEAIKYLDN
-608 SLYKFLDFYIKN
+608 SLYSFLDFYIKN

-659 FLLLPKIYQKPKN
+659 FLLLPTKYEKPKN

-679 LEIFEDDDEEEE
+679 LEVFEDDDDEEEDE
-691 EEEENDSGF
+691 DEEENEGF
-700 DWNKYK
+700 NWNKYS
-706 DDDEVSFWKDI
+706 DNDEFSFWSDLA
-717 SKGKRGYYLD
+717 KGKRGYTLD
-727 RDYYRINR
+727 RDYYRINK
-735 KESCLFSDFYKK
+735 KESCLFEELYKK
-747 RSELKYNKKKKRD
+747 RSDKNNKKKK
-760 KDKKEKEKENR
+760 K
-771 DEDNK
+771 EDNK
-776 GINLSDYDYDIL
+776 KEANEENKNNDYSYDLI
-788 GGTKKELKVYQDL
+788 GGNKKGLKVYQDL
-801 KKFNEEYYLN
+801 QKFREKYYLN
-811 SKTNQMIKDDYSYDM
+811 NHKNNLIKEDYSYDI
-826 EKIILEDNEFYLPY
+826 EKIVIDDKEFYFPY

-879 LTEEIDGLKRNCSL
+879 LTDEIDGLKRNCSL

>member
-8 SKETKS
+8 SKE
-14 QINKEKDNNTSNPK
+14 INNEINYQKDNNPLLK
-28 TITTTESSTQTEE
+28 KKITTTESSTQTE
-41 DFDNINKNYKKAF
+41 DDDSIYKNYKKAY
-54 IIKKK
+54 IIRRKE
-59 PKLETIILS
+59 KLESIILS
-68 KYIPIIFLMIISF
+68 KYIPIIYLMLISF
-81 YLYKKSLKGC
+81 SLYQKSLKGC
-91 ELEESACL
+91 DFDESTCL
-99 EAANIKKFYKYG
+99 EADNIKKFYKHG
-111 YKLLLCSSIV
+111 FKLFQCSLIV

-126 LIFYNLISICVQIP
+126 LIFYNLISIFIQIP
-140 FLVTYAYYFYTFQ
+140 FIATYAYYFYTYQ
-153 GVDLRNHGIYNSI
+153 GVDLKNHGIYNSI
-166 LLTITSFLFFLCYLY
+166 LLTIVSFIIFLCYLY
-181 LFKLSKFLYKHKIKN
+181 FFKLFKFLYKHKIRQ
-196 FIFLLLSL
+196 FFLLLLSL
-204 LFPLFFIYYFYIT
+204 LSPLFIIYYSVIEI
-217 VECNKFYR
+217 ECHNFYR
-225 GLNGLEISQNENE
+225 GLNGLEISQKESENS
-238 NGCYFPKPKFC
+238 CYLPKPNFC

-256 IFDLSKIVYI
+256 IFDLSRIVYL
-266 IKKGIPPLPY
+266 IKKGIPPIPY
-276 ISNYFYNKELYCIN
+276 ISNYLYNKDLYCIN

-297 FYEHANRKKRLNKLG
+297 FYEHANRKKRLNKFG
-312 LNLTFPDTSIFDFRK
+312 FNLSFPDTSIFDFKK
-327 HARVGKFHYKV
+327 HSRVGKFHYKV
-338 FNRIYDYDKRLKKY
+338 FNRIYDYDKRIKKY

-373 TDTGN
+373 TDKGT
-378 LTMELRQDKKLIY
+378 LTMELRQDKRLIY
-391 KRRKLSAKFKVR
+391 KRRKLAAKFKVR

-425 LTSNLLSKYLVT
+425 LTSNLLSKYLMT
-437 DINKEKDNINENSNN
+437 DLNNDNKNIENN
-452 INAYQFLKY
+452 ITAFQFLKY
-461 NNFRPSTQVNILPM
+461 NNFRPSTQVNIIPM
-475 FYGKSMKSQKGT
+475 FYGESMKSQKGT

-503 ENICHKELFLLEQGK
+503 ENICHRELFLLEQDK
-518 NKDVEFESFD
+518 NKKVVFESFD

-568 WVFEFGYKFLEK
+568 WVFDFGYKFLEK

-594 GHEGTMEAVKYLDG
+594 GHEGTMEAIKYLDN
-608 SLYKFLDFYIKN
+608 SLYSFLDFYIKN

-659 FLLLPKIYQKPKN
+659 FLLLPTKYEKPKN

-679 LEIFEDDDEEEE
+679 LEVFEDDDDEEEDE
-691 EEEENDSGF
+691 EEEENDGF
-700 DWNKYK
+700 NWNKYS
-706 DDDEVSFWKDI
+706 DNDEFSFWSDLA
-717 SKGKRGYYLD
+717 KGKRGYTLD
-727 RDYYRINR
+727 RDYYRINK
-735 KESCLFSDFYKK
+735 KESCLFEELYKK
-747 RSELKYNKKKKRD
+747 RSDKNNKKKK
-760 KDKKEKEKENR
+760 K
-771 DEDNK
+771 EDNK
-776 GINLSDYDYDIL
+776 KEINEENKNNDYSYDII
-788 GGTKKELKVYQDL
+788 GGNKKGLKVYQDL
-801 KKFNEEYYLN
+801 QQFREKYYLN
-811 SKTNQMIKDDYSYDM
+811 NHKNNLIKEDYSYDI
-826 EKIILEDNEFYLPY
+826 EKIVIDDKEFYFPY

-879 LTEEIDGLKRNCSL
+879 LTDEIDGLKRNCSL

>member
-8 SKETKS
+8 SKEINNEINS
-14 QINKEKDNNTSNPK
+14 QKDNNPLLK
-28 TITTTESSTQTEE
+28 KKITTTESSTQTE
-41 DFDNINKNYKKAF
+41 DDDSIFKNYKKAY
-54 IIKKK
+54 IIRRKE
-59 PKLETIILS
+59 KLESIILS
-68 KYIPIIFLMIISF
+68 KYIPIIYLMLISF
-81 YLYKKSLKGC
+81 SLYQKSLKGC
-91 ELEESACL
+91 DFDESTCL
-99 EAANIKKFYKYG
+99 EADNIKKFYKHG
-111 YKLLLCSSIV
+111 FKLFQCSLIV

-126 LIFYNLISICVQIP
+126 LIFYNLISIFIQIP
-140 FLVTYAYYFYTFQ
+140 FIATYAYYFYTYQ
-153 GVDLRNHGIYNSI
+153 GVDLKNHGIYNSI
-166 LLTITSFLFFLCYLY
+166 LLTIVSFIIFLCYLY
-181 LFKLSKFLYKHKIKN
+181 FFKLFKFLYKHKIRQ
-196 FIFLLLSL
+196 FFLLLLSL
-204 LFPLFFIYYFYIT
+204 LSPLFIIYYSVIEI
-217 VECNKFYR
+217 ECHNFYR
-225 GLNGLEISQNENE
+225 GLNGLEISQKESENS
-238 NGCYFPKPKFC
+238 CYLPKPNFC

-256 IFDLSKIVYI
+256 IFDLSRIVYL
-266 IKKGIPPLPY
+266 IKKGIPPIPY
-276 ISNYFYNKELYCIN
+276 ISNYLYNKDLYCIN

-297 FYEHANRKKRLNKLG
+297 FYEHANRKKRLNKFG
-312 LNLTFPDTSIFDFRK
+312 FNLSFPDTSIFDFKK
-327 HARVGKFHYKV
+327 HSRVGKFHYKV
-338 FNRIYDYDKRLKKY
+338 FNRIYDYDKRIKKY

-373 TDTGN
+373 TDKGT
-378 LTMELRQDKKLIY
+378 LTMELRQDKRLIY
-391 KRRKLSAKFKVR
+391 KRRKLAAKFKVR

-425 LTSNLLSKYLVT
+425 LTSNLLSKYLMT
-437 DINKEKDNINENSNN
+437 DLNNDNKNIENN
-452 INAYQFLKY
+452 ITAFQFLKY
-461 NNFRPSTQVNILPM
+461 NNFRPSTQVNIIPM
-475 FYGKSMKSQKGT
+475 FYGESMKSQKGT

-503 ENICHKELFLLEQGK
+503 ENICHRELFLLEQDK
-518 NKDVEFESFD
+518 NKKVVFESFD

-568 WVFEFGYKFLEK
+568 WVFDFGYKFLEK

-594 GHEGTMEAVKYLDG
+594 GHEGTMEAIKYLDN
-608 SLYKFLDFYIKN
+608 SLYSFLDFYIKN

-659 FLLLPKIYQKPKN
+659 FLLLPTKYEKPKN

-679 LEIFEDDDEEEE
+679 LEVFEDDDDEEEDE
-691 EEEENDSGF
+691 DEEENDGF
-700 DWNKYK
+700 NWNKYS
-706 DDDEVSFWKDI
+706 DNDEFSFWSDLA
-717 SKGKRGYYLD
+717 KGKRGYTLD
-727 RDYYRINR
+727 RDYYRINK
-735 KESCLFSDFYKK
+735 KESCLFEELYKK
-747 RSELKYNKKKKRD
+747 RSDKNNKKKK
-760 KDKKEKEKENR
+760 K
-771 DEDNK
+771 EDNK
-776 GINLSDYDYDIL
+776 KEVNEENKNNDYSYDII
-788 GGTKKELKVYQDL
+788 GGNKKGLKVYQDL
-801 KKFNEEYYLN
+801 QKFREKYYLN
-811 SKTNQMIKDDYSYDM
+811 NHKNNLIKEDYSYDI
-826 EKIILEDNEFYLPY
+826 EKIVIDDKEFYFPY

-879 LTEEIDGLKRNCSL
+879 LTDEIDGLKRNCSL

>member
-8 SKETKS
+8 SKENMTNIKI
-14 QINKEKDNNTSNPK
+14 QKKNDVNLYKN
-28 TITTTESSTQTEE
+28 ITVLESSTQTDGDDE
-41 DFDNINKNYKKAF
+41 ILKNYEKVL

-59 PKLETIILS
+59 PKFESIILS
-68 KYIPIIFLMIISF
+68 KYVPIIYLMFISF
-81 YLYKKSLKGC
+81 YLYQKSLKGC
-91 ELEESACL
+91 QLEESACL

-111 YKLLLCSSIV
+111 YKLFLCACIV

-126 LIFYNLISICVQIP
+126 LMFYNLISIFVQIP
-140 FLVTYAYYFYTFQ
+140 FIITYAYYFYTYQ

-166 LLTITSFLFFLCYLY
+166 LLTITSFIIFLFYLY
-181 LFKLSKFLYKHKIKN
+181 TFKLLKFLYKHKIRQ
-196 FIFLLLSL
+196 FIFLFLSL
-204 LFPLFFIYYFYIT
+204 LSPLLFIYYFYIKI
-217 VECNKFYR
+217 ECNKFYR
-225 GLNGLEISQNENE
+225 GLNDLEISQSEEE

-249 TIKLFDN
+249 TIKLFNN
-256 IFDLSKIVYI
+256 IFDLSKIVYL
-266 IKKGIPPLPY
+266 IKNGIPPIPY
-276 ISNYFYNKELYCIN
+276 LSNYFYNKELYCIN
-290 RDNSKSV
+290 RDNSKSL
-297 FYEHANRKKRLNKLG
+297 FFEHANRKKRLDKFG
-312 LNLTFPDTSIFDFRK
+312 LNLAFPDTSIFDFKK
-327 HARVGKFHYKV
+327 HSRVGKFHYKV

-352 NNSLNRKKRA
+352 NNSLNRRKRA

-373 TDTGN
+373 TDYGT
-378 LTMELRQDKKLIY
+378 LTMELRQDKKLMY

-403 YDNILFIFIDAVSK
+403 YDNILFIFIDAISK

-437 DINKEKDNINENSNN
+437 DINSEKNNENEVLNN

-461 NNFRPSTQVNILPM
+461 NNFRPSTQVNIIPM
-475 FYGKSMKSQKGT
+475 FYGESMKSQKGT
-487 SLIKYFKEKGY
+487 SLIKYFKEKGF

-503 ENICHKELFLLEQGK
+503 ENICHKELFLLEQYK

-568 WVFEFGYKFLEK
+568 WVFDFGYKFLEK

-594 GHEGTMEAVKYLDG
+594 GHEGTMEAVKYLDD
-608 SLYKFLDFYIKN
+608 SLYKFLDYYIKN

-625 TAIFIAS
+625 TAILIAS

-659 FLLLPKIYQKPKN
+659 FLLLPKIYERPKN

-679 LEIFEDDDEEEE
+679 LEIFEEDDDENEDEEEE
-691 EEEENDSGF
+691 ENNGIN
-700 DWNKYK
+700 WNKYR
-706 DDDEVSFWKDI
+706 DDDELSFWDEL
-717 SKGKRGYYLD
+717 SRGRRGYYLD
-727 RDYYRINR
+727 RDYYRIN
-735 KESCLFSDFYKK
+735 KKDSCLFEDFYKK
-747 RSELKYNKKKKRD
+747 RSELKNDKKNKKKNREKQ
-760 KDKKEKEKENR
+760 KKEKDMENINEINNKETNY
-771 DEDNK
+771 E
-776 GINLSDYDYDIL
+776 IF
-788 GGTKKELKVYQDL
+788 GGRKKELKVYQDL
-801 KKFNEEYYLN
+801 KEFNEKYYLN
-811 SKTNQMIKDDYSYDM
+811 SKTNNLIKEDYSYDI
-826 EKIILEDNEFYLPY
+826 EKIIFDDNDFYSPY
-840 NKTAIFINQ
+840 NNTAVFINQ

>member
-8 SKETKS
+8 SKEINNEINS
-14 QINKEKDNNTSNPK
+14 QKDNNPLLK
-28 TITTTESSTQTEE
+28 KKITTTESSTQTE
-41 DFDNINKNYKKAF
+41 DDDSIYKNYKKAY
-54 IIKKK
+54 IIRRKE
-59 PKLETIILS
+59 KLESIILS
-68 KYIPIIFLMIISF
+68 KYIPIIYLMLISF
-81 YLYKKSLKGC
+81 SLYQKSLKGC
-91 ELEESACL
+91 DFDESTCL
-99 EAANIKKFYKYG
+99 EADNIKKFYKHG
-111 YKLLLCSSIV
+111 FKLFQCSLIV

-126 LIFYNLISICVQIP
+126 LIFYNLISIFIQIP
-140 FLVTYAYYFYTFQ
+140 FIATYAYYFYTYQ
-153 GVDLRNHGIYNSI
+153 GVDLKNHGIYNSI
-166 LLTITSFLFFLCYLY
+166 LLTIVSFIIFLCYLY
-181 LFKLSKFLYKHKIKN
+181 FFKLFKFLYKHKIRQ
-196 FIFLLLSL
+196 FFLLLLSL
-204 LFPLFFIYYFYIT
+204 LSPLFIIYYSVIEI
-217 VECNKFYR
+217 ECHNFYR
-225 GLNGLEISQNENE
+225 GLNGLEISQKESENS
-238 NGCYFPKPKFC
+238 CYLPKPNFC

-256 IFDLSKIVYI
+256 IFDLSRIVYL
-266 IKKGIPPLPY
+266 IKKGIPPIPY
-276 ISNYFYNKELYCIN
+276 ISNYLYNKDLYCIN
-290 RDNSKSV
+290 RDNSKTV
-297 FYEHANRKKRLNKLG
+297 FYEHANRKKRLNKFG
-312 LNLTFPDTSIFDFRK
+312 FNLSFPDTSIFDFKK
-327 HARVGKFHYKV
+327 HSRVGKFHYKV
-338 FNRIYDYDKRLKKY
+338 FNRIYDYDKRIKKY

-373 TDTGN
+373 TDKGT
-378 LTMELRQDKKLIY
+378 LTMELRQDKRLIY
-391 KRRKLSAKFKVR
+391 KRRKLAAKFKVR

-425 LTSNLLSKYLVT
+425 LTSNLLSKYLMT
-437 DINKEKDNINENSNN
+437 NLNNDNKNIENN
-452 INAYQFLKY
+452 ITAFQFLKY
-461 NNFRPSTQVNILPM
+461 NNFRPSTQVNIIPM
-475 FYGKSMKSQKGT
+475 FYGESMKSQKGT

-503 ENICHKELFLLEQGK
+503 ENICHRELFLLEQDK
-518 NKDVEFESFD
+518 NKKVVFESFD

-568 WVFEFGYKFLEK
+568 WVFDFGYKFLEK

-594 GHEGTMEAVKYLDG
+594 GHEGTMEAIKYLDN
-608 SLYKFLDFYIKN
+608 SLYSFLDFYIKN

-659 FLLLPKIYQKPKN
+659 FLLLPTKYEKPKN

-679 LEIFEDDDEEEE
+679 LEVFEDDDDEEEDE
-691 EEEENDSGF
+691 EEEENAGF
-700 DWNKYK
+700 NWNKYS
-706 DDDEVSFWKDI
+706 DNDEFSFWSDLA
-717 SKGKRGYYLD
+717 KGKRGYTLD
-727 RDYYRINR
+727 RDYYRINK
-735 KESCLFSDFYKK
+735 KESCLFEELYKK
-747 RSELKYNKKKKRD
+747 RSDKNNKKKK
-760 KDKKEKEKENR
+760 K
-771 DEDNK
+771 EDNK
-776 GINLSDYDYDIL
+776 KEVNEENKNNDYSYDLI
-788 GGTKKELKVYQDL
+788 GGNKKGLKVYQDL
-801 KKFNEEYYLN
+801 QKFREKYYLN
-811 SKTNQMIKDDYSYDM
+811 NHKNNLIKEDYSYDI
-826 EKIILEDNEFYLPY
+826 EKIVIDDKEFYFPY

-879 LTEEIDGLKRNCSL
+879 LTDEIDGLKRNCSL

>member
-8 SKETKS
+8 SKEINNEINS
-14 QINKEKDNNTSNPK
+14 QKDNNPLLK
-28 TITTTESSTQTEE
+28 KKITTSESSTQTE
-41 DFDNINKNYKKAF
+41 DDDSIYKNYKKAY
-54 IIKKK
+54 IIRRKEKF
-59 PKLETIILS
+59 ESIILS
-68 KYIPIIFLMIISF
+68 KYIPIIYLMLISVS
-81 YLYKKSLKGC
+81 LYQKSLKGC
-91 ELEESACL
+91 DFDESTCL
-99 EAANIKKFYKYG
+99 EADNIKKFYKHG
-111 YKLLLCSSIV
+111 FKLFQCSLIV

-126 LIFYNLISICVQIP
+126 LIFYNLISIFIQIP
-140 FLVTYAYYFYTFQ
+140 FIATYAYYFYTYQ
-153 GVDLRNHGIYNSI
+153 GVDLKNHGIYNSI
-166 LLTITSFLFFLCYLY
+166 LLTIVSFIIFLCYLY
-181 LFKLSKFLYKHKIKN
+181 FFKLFKFLYKHKIRQ
-196 FIFLLLSL
+196 FFLLLLSL
-204 LFPLFFIYYFYIT
+204 LSPLFIIYYSVIEI
-217 VECNKFYR
+217 ECHNFYR
-225 GLNGLEISQNENE
+225 GLNGLEISQKESENS
-238 NGCYFPKPKFC
+238 CYLPKPNFC

-256 IFDLSKIVYI
+256 IFDLSRIVYL
-266 IKKGIPPLPY
+266 IKKGIPPIPY
-276 ISNYFYNKELYCIN
+276 ISNYLYNKDLYCIN

-297 FYEHANRKKRLNKLG
+297 FYENANRKKRLNKFG
-312 LNLTFPDTSIFDFRK
+312 FNLSFPDTSIFDFKK
-327 HARVGKFHYKV
+327 HSRVGKFHYKV
-338 FNRIYDYDKRLKKY
+338 FNRIYDYDKRIKKY

-373 TDTGN
+373 TDKGT
-378 LTMELRQDKKLIY
+378 LTMELRQDKRLIY
-391 KRRKLSAKFKVR
+391 KRRKLAAKFKVR

-425 LTSNLLSKYLVT
+425 LTSNLLSKYLMT
-437 DINKEKDNINENSNN
+437 DLNNDNKNIENN
-452 INAYQFLKY
+452 ITAFQFLKY
-461 NNFRPSTQVNILPM
+461 NNFRPSTQVNIIPM
-475 FYGKSMKSQKGT
+475 FYGESMKSQKGT

-503 ENICHKELFLLEQGK
+503 ENICHRELFLLEQDK
-518 NKDVEFESFD
+518 NKKVVFESFD

-568 WVFEFGYKFLEK
+568 WVFDFGYKFLEK

-594 GHEGTMEAVKYLDG
+594 GHEGTMEAIKYLDN
-608 SLYKFLDFYIKN
+608 SLYSFLDFYIKN

-659 FLLLPKIYQKPKN
+659 FLLLPTKYEKPKN

-679 LEIFEDDDEEEE
+679 LEVFEDDDDEEEDE
-691 EEEENDSGF
+691 EEEENDGF
-700 DWNKYK
+700 NWNKYS
-706 DDDEVSFWKDI
+706 DNDEFSFWSDLA
-717 SKGKRGYYLD
+717 KGKRGYTLD
-727 RDYYRINR
+727 RDYYRINK
-735 KESCLFSDFYKK
+735 KESCLFEELYKK
-747 RSELKYNKKKKRD
+747 RSDKNNKKKK
-760 KDKKEKEKENR
+760 K
-771 DEDNK
+771 EDNK
-776 GINLSDYDYDIL
+776 KEVNEENKNNDYSYDII
-788 GGTKKELKVYQDL
+788 GGNKKGLKVYQDL
-801 KKFNEEYYLN
+801 QQFREKYYLN
-811 SKTNQMIKDDYSYDM
+811 NHKNNLIKEDYSYDI
-826 EKIILEDNEFYLPY
+826 EKIVIDDKEFYFPY

-879 LTEEIDGLKRNCSL
+879 LTDEIDGLKRNCSI
-893 YLDDFDNETIN
+893 YIDDFDNETIN

>member
-8 SKETKS
+8 SKEINNEINS
-14 QINKEKDNNTSNPK
+14 QKDNNPLLK
-28 TITTTESSTQTEE
+28 KKITTTESSTQTE
-41 DFDNINKNYKKAF
+41 DDDSIYKNYKKAY
-54 IIKKK
+54 IIRRKE
-59 PKLETIILS
+59 KLESIILS
-68 KYIPIIFLMIISF
+68 KYIPIIYLMLISF
-81 YLYKKSLKGC
+81 SLYQKSLKGC
-91 ELEESACL
+91 DFDESTCL
-99 EAANIKKFYKYG
+99 EADNIKKFYKHG
-111 YKLLLCSSIV
+111 FKLFQCSLIV

-126 LIFYNLISICVQIP
+126 LIFYNLISIFIQIP
-140 FLVTYAYYFYTFQ
+140 FIATYAYYFYTYQ
-153 GVDLRNHGIYNSI
+153 GVDLKNHGIYNSI
-166 LLTITSFLFFLCYLY
+166 LLTVVSFIVFLCYLY
-181 LFKLSKFLYKHKIKN
+181 FFKLFKFLYKHKIRQ
-196 FIFLLLSL
+196 FFLLLLSL
-204 LFPLFFIYYFYIT
+204 LSPLFIIYYSVIEI
-217 VECNKFYR
+217 ECHNFYR
-225 GLNGLEISQNENE
+225 GLNGLEISQKESENS
-238 NGCYFPKPKFC
+238 CYLPKPNFC

-256 IFDLSKIVYI
+256 IFDLSRIVYL
-266 IKKGIPPLPY
+266 IKKGIPPIPY
-276 ISNYFYNKELYCIN
+276 ISNYLYNKDLYCIN
-290 RDNSKSV
+290 RDNSKTV
-297 FYEHANRKKRLNKLG
+297 FYEHANRKKRLNKFG
-312 LNLTFPDTSIFDFRK
+312 FNLSFPDTSIFDFKK
-327 HARVGKFHYKV
+327 HSRVGKFHYKV
-338 FNRIYDYDKRLKKY
+338 FNRIYDYDKRIKKY

-373 TDTGN
+373 TDKGT
-378 LTMELRQDKKLIY
+378 LTMELRQDKRLIY
-391 KRRKLSAKFKVR
+391 KRRKLAAKFKVR

-425 LTSNLLSKYLVT
+425 LTSNLLSKYLMT
-437 DINKEKDNINENSNN
+437 DLNNDNKNIENN
-452 INAYQFLKY
+452 ITAFQFLKY
-461 NNFRPSTQVNILPM
+461 NNFRPSTQVNIIPM
-475 FYGKSMKSQKGT
+475 FYGESMKSQKGT

-503 ENICHKELFLLEQGK
+503 ENICHRELFLLEADK
-518 NKDVEFESFD
+518 NKKVVFESFD

-568 WVFEFGYKFLEK
+568 WVFDFGYKFLEK

-594 GHEGTMEAVKYLDG
+594 GHEGTMEAIKYLDN
-608 SLYKFLDFYIKN
+608 SLYSFLDFYIKN

-659 FLLLPKIYQKPKN
+659 FLLLPTKYEKPKN

-679 LEIFEDDDEEEE
+679 LEVFEDDDDEEEDE
-691 EEEENDSGF
+691 EEEENAGF
-700 DWNKYK
+700 NWNKYS
-706 DDDEVSFWKDI
+706 DNDEFSFWSDLA
-717 SKGKRGYYLD
+717 KGKRGYTLD
-727 RDYYRINR
+727 RDYYRINK
-735 KESCLFSDFYKK
+735 KESCLFEELYKK
-747 RSELKYNKKKKRD
+747 RSDKNNKKKK
-760 KDKKEKEKENR
+760 K
-771 DEDNK
+771 EDNK
-776 GINLSDYDYDIL
+776 KEANEENKNNDYSYDLI
-788 GGTKKELKVYQDL
+788 GGNKKGLKVYQDL
-801 KKFNEEYYLN
+801 QKFREKYYLN
-811 SKTNQMIKDDYSYDM
+811 NHKNNLIKEDYSYDI
-826 EKIILEDNEFYLPY
+826 EKIVIDDKEFYFPY

-879 LTEEIDGLKRNCSL
+879 LTDEIDGLKRNCSL